1 MSCVVSVQPGD
12 IRQLCAP
19 CIDFCNDPPLCSAP
33 VLGNPLTAAM
43 ASSRDSDNEQVVPDE
58 EEERSDVKAVQ
69 AHYLRSP
76 SPSRYSVISDTDTE
90 SIFMEPIHLS
100 SAVAAK
106 QIINEEL
113 KTKDVKVDSVCPR
126 MLESAQQLMVEDL
139 YNRVKEKID
148 DTSLFNTPCV
158 MDLQRALV
166 KDRLETPRD
175 AVDEVWPNVFI
186 AEKSVAV
193 NKSRLKRLGIT
204 HILNAAHGTG
214 VYTGPGFYNGL
225 NIQYLGIEVDDFPDM
240 DISKHFRPAAE
251 FLDEALL
258 TYRGKILVSSEMGIS
273 RSAVLV
279 AAYLMIYHH
288 MTILEAL
295 MTLRKKRA
303 IYPNDGFLKQLREL
317 NEQLLEEREL
327 ENTGDDDVTPSQSPA
342 VHAGTSS
349 QLSGVGDSESIM
361 GAKAHS
367 IIVEEEDTSSLLGSL
382 MSSSSVGKTSCVSK
396 HSTLISEEEEE
407 QLYEEWRKKQGLPER
422 EPATNHGRRTSPKFL
437 AQEEEQSEE
446 DVEQMIHDW
455 QCKNEKYQMEG
466 PPREE
471 DGDFSMGGRPYPS
484 RECSDVESVSSL
496 EIRTLKQQL
505 EASSCN
511 RMRRS
516 RTGSLSSESTW
527 DMWNQRIL
535 EIEKE
540 AAQRYHSR
548 SKNGGESW
556 SSETGRKERDVD
568 EESVFSD
575 SSSFYN
581 FCQKNKDKLT
591 PLERWKVKRI
601 QFGFHKKDLES
612 SSSSA
617 PSPAEE
623 GSQTGGEVTEG
634 KSLSDINLSAYQAWK
649 MKRQKKVGSES
660 KDEFVELAKSEDSVS
675 AKKKQR
681 RVELLE
687 RSKKI
692 LEESQSMCS
701 WETDSTVSGSIPLS
715 AFWPSA
721 PSASGTEDAVSALS
735 MQTNH
740 SSLSQARSSA
750 GAMQP
755 QTPNIPLPNLPV
767 GPGDTISIASI
778 QNWIANVVSETI
790 AQKQNEIMML
800 SRPSSAMASSVM
812 SGDVNRR
819 VDDDKIS
826 LLSAQSGSSLA
837 TSQLRQPDLHRA
849 ESQSVLSCNTS
860 VSARTEGTSSN
871 MKVTQ
876 TSKPLYS
883 LFADD
888 VDLKKLRRKEKE
900 MQMEMR
906 EKMSDYQIEKVVTDN
921 KRSTLFKKKVTK
933 GEESEKEDDTESASG
948 SHRYSLQ
955 ADLDRTDRAF
965 ALSSQCANAGEL
977 KSEAETDIT
986 KWLSGVKEREP
997 SYHDQSEKVREK
1009 YNRSSKVREMDSE
1022 TSSYRFSRSQR
1033 EELNSCSSYESKG
1046 DSLRTMSR
1054 FSSASAVEDKKMYK
1068 YTRSRVSETTS
1079 AREESPELYVFRRTP
1094 ERSFD
1099 SESPEPSTQS
1109 RVRSHHVE
1117 ECEEEARSDTSEF
1130 GAKRKFT
1137 QSFSKSEEDGKKEAK
1152 VEQNEERFASR
1163 AFSQYRRS
1171 IRKEEEEEMDDDA
1184 IIAAWRSRLEETT
1197 AKLRRRKEE

>member
-1 MSCVVSVQPGD
+1 
-12 IRQLCAP
+12 
-19 CIDFCNDPPLCSAP
+19 
-33 VLGNPLTAAM
+33 
-43 ASSRDSDNEQVVPDE
+43 
-58 EEERSDVKAVQ
+58 
-69 AHYLRSP
+69 
-76 SPSRYSVISDTDTE
+76 RYSMISDTDTE

-106 QIINEEL
+106 QIISEEL
-113 KTKDVKVDSVCPR
+113 KTKEVRVDSVCPR

-204 HILNAAHGTG
+204 HVLNAAHGTG
-214 VYTGPGFYNGL
+214 VYTGPSFYNGL

-258 TYRGKILVSSEMGIS
+258 TYRGRVLVSSEMGIS

-288 MTILEAL
+288 MTVLEAL

-327 ENTGDDDVTPSQSPA
+327 ENSGDEEVTPSQSPVA
-342 VHAGTSS
+342 RAGTSS
-349 QLSGVGDSESIM
+349 RLSGAES
-361 GAKAHS
+361 HS
-367 IIVEEEDTSSLLGSL
+367 ITVEEEDTSSMLGSF
-382 MSSSSVGKTSCVSK
+382 MSSSSVSKTSWVSK
-396 HSTLISEEEEE
+396 RSTLISEEEEE
-407 QLYEEWRKKQGLPER
+407 QLYEEWRKKQGLSAKEPGVNHER
-422 EPATNHGRRTSPKFL
+422 RASPKHL
-437 AQEEEQSEE
+437 GREEEQSDE
-446 DVEQMIHDW
+446 DVEQRIHDW
-455 QCKNEKYQMEG
+455 QRRNEKYQMEG
-466 PPREE
+466 AAREE
-471 DGDFSMGGRPYPS
+471 DGDSSMGGRPYPPG
-484 RECSDVESVSSL
+484 EFSDVESVSSF
-496 EIRTLKQQL
+496 EIRTLKKQL
-505 EASSCN
+505 EASSFS

-516 RTGSLSSESTW
+516 RTDSVSSESTW
-527 DMWNQRIL
+527 DMWNQRLL

-540 AAQRYHSR
+540 AAQRYHS
-548 SKNGGESW
+548 KNKNCGEM
-556 SSETGRKERDVD
+556 GRKERDVD
-568 EESVFSD
+568 EESMLSD

-601 QFGFHKKDLES
+601 QFGFHKKDLEPS
-612 SSSSA
+612 SSAA
-617 PSPAEE
+617 PSPAEDGNQAGEE
-623 GSQTGGEVTEG
+623 GAEG
-634 KSLSDINLSAYQAWK
+634 KNLSDIDLTAYQAWK

-660 KDEFVELAKSEDSVS
+660 SKEEFVEFAKTEDSAS
-675 AKKKQR
+675 AKKRQR

-701 WETDSTVSGSIPLS
+701 WETDSTMSGSIPLS

-721 PSASGTEDAVSALS
+721 PSADGAEDAASALS

-740 SSLSQARSSA
+740 SSLSRTRSST
-750 GAMQP
+750 GATQP
-755 QTPNIPLPNLPV
+755 QMPSVPLPNLPV
-767 GPGDTISIASI
+767 GPGDTISMASI

-790 AQKQNEIMML
+790 AQKQNEILML
-800 SRPSSAMASSVM
+800 SRPSSAMASL
-812 SGDVNRR
+812 SGDLGRR
-819 VDDDKIS
+819 GDDDRVS
-826 LLSAQSGSSLA
+826 LLSAQSGSSVA
-837 TSQLRQPDLHRA
+837 ASQLRQQELRRA

-860 VSARTEGTSSN
+860 VSARTEGTASN
-871 MKVTQ
+871 MKTTQ

-906 EKMSDYQIEKVVTDN
+906 EKMSDYQIEKVIRDN

-933 GEESEKEDDTESASG
+933 GEENERENGTESTTN
-948 SHRYSLQ
+948 SHGRPLQ
-955 ADLDRTDRAF
+955 ADFDRTGTVFD
-965 ALSSQCANAGEL
+965 LSGQPANSGVPE
-977 KSEAETDIT
+977 SEIETDIS
-986 KWLSGVKEREP
+986 KWLNGLKAEREP
-997 SYHDQSEKVREK
+997 PSYYEQTEKAREK
-1009 YNRSSKVREMDSE
+1009 YSRSSKVRQMDSE
-1022 TSSYRFSRSQR
+1022 TSSYRFCRSQR
-1033 EELNSCSSYESKG
+1033 EEVDSCSSYESKG
-1046 DSLRTMSR
+1046 DSLRTTSR
-1054 FSSASAVEDKKMYK
+1054 FSSASAKEDKKMYK
-1068 YTRSRVSETTS
+1068 FTRSRVSETS
-1079 AREESPELYVFRRTP
+1079 SRENSPELHVFSRSP
-1094 ERSFD
+1094 EPPFG
-1099 SESPEPSTQS
+1099 SESPEASTQS

-1117 ECEEEARSDTSEF
+1117 ACEEEARSDVSEF

-1152 VEQNEERFASR
+1152 VEQSEERFASR
-1163 AFSQYRRS
+1163 QRSQYRRS
-1171 IRKEEEEEMDDDA
+1171 TRKEEEEEMDDDA

-1197 AKLRRRKEE
+1197 AKLQRRREE

>member
-1 MSCVVSVQPGD
+1 
-12 IRQLCAP
+12 
-19 CIDFCNDPPLCSAP
+19 
-33 VLGNPLTAAM
+33 M
-43 ASSRDSDNEQVVPDE
+43 ASGGDSDGEQVVPDE
-58 EEERSDVKAVQ
+58 EKDGPDVKSVQ

-76 SPSRYSVISDTDTE
+76 SPSRYSMISDTDTE

-100 SAVAAK
+100 SGVAAK
-106 QIINEEL
+106 QIISEEL
-113 KTKDVKVDSVCPR
+113 KTKHIKVDAVCPK

-214 VYTGPGFYNGL
+214 VYTGPDFYNGL
-225 NIQYLGIEVDDFPDM
+225 NIQYMGIEVDDFPDM
-240 DISKHFRPAAE
+240 DISKHFHPAAE
-251 FLDEALL
+251 FMDEALL

-327 ENTGDDDVTPSQSPA
+327 EHTGDEDVTPSQSP
-342 VHAGTSS
+342 VTHPGTSS
-349 QLSGVGDSESIM
+349 RLSGAKDSESVI
-361 GAKAHS
+361 GPKAHS
-367 IIVEEEDTSSLLGSL
+367 ITVEEEDNISMLSSF
-382 MSSSSVGKTSCVSK
+382 MSSSSVGKTSWVSK
-396 HSTLISEEEEE
+396 RSTLISEEEEE
-407 QLYEEWRKKQGLPER
+407 QLYEEWRKKQGLPAKES
-422 EPATNHGRRTSPKFL
+422 ATENGKRVSPRLL
-437 AQEEEQSEE
+437 AQEGEQYEE
-446 DVEQMIHDW
+446 DVDRRIHDW
-455 QCKNEKYQMEG
+455 QCRNEKYQMEG

-471 DGDFSMGGRPYPS
+471 DGNSYMGGRPYQS
-484 RECSDVESVSSL
+484 GEFSDDESVSSF
-496 EIRTLKQQL
+496 EIRTLKRQL
-505 EASSCN
+505 EASSFS

-516 RTGSLSSESTW
+516 RSDSMSSESTW
-527 DMWNQRIL
+527 DMWNQRL
-535 EIEKE
+535 MEIEKE
-540 AAQRYHSR
+540 AVQRYR
-548 SKNGGESW
+548 SKNKNGGERQSP
-556 SSETGRKERDVD
+556 ETGRKERDVD
-568 EESVFSD
+568 EESVLSEC
-575 SSSFYN
+575 SSFYN

-591 PLERWKVKRI
+591 PLERWKIKRI

-617 PSPAEE
+617 PSPAED
-623 GSQTGGEVTEG
+623 GSQTGEEGTEG
-634 KSLSDINLSAYQAWK
+634 KNLSDVNLSAYQAWK
-649 MKRQKKVGSES
+649 MKRQKKVGCES
-660 KDEFVELAKSEDSVS
+660 KEEFVEFAKSEDSAS

-701 WETDSTVSGSIPLS
+701 WETDSTMSGSIPLS
-715 AFWPSA
+715 AFWASA
-721 PSASGTEDAVSALS
+721 PSANGAEDAASTLS
-735 MQTNH
+735 MKTNH
-740 SSLSQARSSA
+740 SSLSQARSST
-750 GAMQP
+750 GATQ
-755 QTPNIPLPNLPV
+755 PNIPLPNLPV
-767 GPGDTISIASI
+767 GPGDTISMASI
-778 QNWIANVVSETI
+778 QNWIANVVNETI

-812 SGDVNRR
+812 SGDLGRR

-826 LLSAQSGSSLA
+826 LLSSQCGSSFSASHLG
-837 TSQLRQPDLHRA
+837 QQDMHRA

-860 VSARTEGTSSN
+860 VSGRAEGTSSN
-871 MKVTQ
+871 MKTMQ

-888 VDLKKLRRKEKE
+888 VDLKKLSRKEKE

-906 EKMSDYQIEKVVTDN
+906 EKMSDYQIEKVISDN

-933 GEESEKEDDTESASG
+933 GEQSEVEDDVERITNNYR
-948 SHRYSLQ
+948 HPLQ
-955 ADLDRTDRAF
+955 ADLDRNDTIF
-965 ALSSQCANAGEL
+965 TLSSLSANTGAL
-977 KSEAETDIT
+977 KSEVETDVT
-986 KWLSGVKEREP
+986 KWLSSLKTEKQS
-997 SYHDQSEKVREK
+997 SYHDQSENFREK
-1009 YNRSSKVREMDSE
+1009 YSRSSKVREMDSE

-1033 EELNSCSSYESKG
+1033 EELDSSSYESKG

-1054 FSSASAVEDKKMYK
+1054 FSSASAKEDKKMYK
-1068 YTRSRVSETTS
+1068 FTRSRVSETAS
-1079 AREESPELYVFRRTP
+1079 SGEKSPELHVFSQTP
-1094 ERSFD
+1094 EPSFD
-1099 SESPEPSTQS
+1099 SESPESSTQS

-1117 ECEEEARSDTSEF
+1117 ACEEEAMSDMSEF

-1137 QSFSKSEEDGKKEAK
+1137 QSFSKSEENGKKEAK
-1152 VEQNEERFASR
+1152 VEQSEERFASR
-1163 AFSQYRRS
+1163 QFSQYKRS
-1171 IRKEEEEEMDDDA
+1171 VRKEEEEELDDDA

>member
-1 MSCVVSVQPGD
+1 
-12 IRQLCAP
+12 
-19 CIDFCNDPPLCSAP
+19 
-33 VLGNPLTAAM
+33 M
-43 ASSRDSDNEQVVPDE
+43 ASGRDPDSKQAVPDE
-58 EEERSDVKAVQ
+58 EDGGPDVKAVQ

-76 SPSRYSVISDTDTE
+76 SPSRYSVVSDTDTE

-106 QIINEEL
+106 QIISEEL
-113 KTKDVKVDSVCPR
+113 KTKDVKVDSVCSSI
-126 MLESAQQLMVEDL
+126 LESARQLMVEDL

-204 HILNAAHGTG
+204 HVLNAAHGTG
-214 VYTGPGFYNGL
+214 VYTGPDFYNGL
-225 NIQYLGIEVDDFPDM
+225 NIQYLGIEVDDFPDS

-303 IYPNDGFLKQLREL
+303 IYPNDGFLKQLRDL
-317 NEQLLEEREL
+317 NEQLLEERES
-327 ENTGDDDVTPSQSPA
+327 EHTGDDEVTPSQSPV

-361 GAKAHS
+361 GARAHS
-367 IIVEEEDTSSLLGSL
+367 IIVEEEDTRSLLGSL
-382 MSSSSVGKTSCVSK
+382 MSSSSIGKTSWVSK

-407 QLYEEWRKKQGLPER
+407 QLYEEWRKKQGLPSKEQGV
-422 EPATNHGRRTSPKFL
+422 NHGRRTPPNL
-437 AQEEEQSEE
+437 LDQEGEQSEE
-446 DVEQMIHDW
+446 DMEQRIRDW
-455 QCKNEKYQMEG
+455 QCRNEKFQRDG
-466 PPREE
+466 PSREE
-471 DGDFSMGGRPYPS
+471 DDDSSMGGRPYPS
-484 RECSDVESVSSL
+484 GEFSDVESVSSF

-505 EASSCN
+505 EASSFS

-516 RTGSLSSESTW
+516 RTGSMSSESTW
-527 DMWNQRIL
+527 DMWNQRLL

-540 AAQRYHSR
+540 AAQRYHS
-548 SKNGGESW
+548 KNKNCGERQSP
-556 SSETGRKERDVD
+556 ETGRKERDVD

-591 PLERWKVKRI
+591 PLERWKIKRI
-601 QFGFHKKDLES
+601 QFGFHKKDLGR

-617 PSPAEE
+617 PSPAED
-623 GSQTGGEVTEG
+623 GSQEDGEEAEG
-634 KSLSDINLSAYQAWK
+634 KSLSDINLTAYQAWK

-660 KDEFVELAKSEDSVS
+660 KEEFVEFAKSEDSAS

-681 RVELLE
+681 RAELLE

-701 WETDSTVSGSIPLS
+701 WETGSTMSGSIPLS

-721 PSASGTEDAVSALS
+721 PSASGAEDVASALS

-740 SSLSQARSSA
+740 SSLSQTRSSM

-755 QTPNIPLPNLPV
+755 QMPSIPLPNLPV
-767 GPGDTISIASI
+767 GPGDTISMASI

-812 SGDVNRR
+812 SGDLGRH
-819 VDDDKIS
+819 VDDDKVS
-826 LLSAQSGSSLA
+826 FLSGQSGSSLA
-837 TSQLRQPDLHRA
+837 TSQLRQQDVHRA

-871 MKVTQ
+871 MKTTQ

-906 EKMSDYQIEKVVTDN
+906 EKMSDYQIEKVISDN
-921 KRSTLFKKKVTK
+921 KRSTLFKKKMTK
-933 GEESEKEDDTESASG
+933 GEENQVEDDRESTTNG
-948 SHRYSLQ
+948 HRHHLQ
-955 ADLDRTDRAF
+955 ADLDTTDTVF
-965 ALSSQCANAGEL
+965 DLSSQPANTGAL
-977 KSEAETDIT
+977 KTETDIT
-986 KWLSGVKEREP
+986 KWLSGLKAEREP
-997 SYHDQSEKVREK
+997 PSYDQSTREK
-1009 YNRSSKVREMDSE
+1009 YSRSSKVREMDSE

-1033 EELNSCSSYESKG
+1033 EELDSCSSYESKG

-1054 FSSASAVEDKKMYK
+1054 FSSASAKEDKKMYEF
-1068 YTRSRVSETTS
+1068 TRSRVSETTS
-1079 AREESPELYVFRRTP
+1079 SRERSPELHVFRRTP
-1094 ERSFD
+1094 EPSFD

-1109 RVRSHHVE
+1109 RVRSRHVE
-1117 ECEEEARSDTSEF
+1117 ACEEEARSDMSEF

-1152 VEQNEERFASR
+1152 VEQSEERFASR
-1163 AFSQYRRS
+1163 QFSQYRRS
-1171 IRKEEEEEMDDDA
+1171 MRKEEEEEMDDDA

-1197 AKLRRRKEE
+1197 AKLRKRREE

>member
-1 MSCVVSVQPGD
+1 
-12 IRQLCAP
+12 
-19 CIDFCNDPPLCSAP
+19 
-33 VLGNPLTAAM
+33 M
-43 ASSRDSDNEQVVPDE
+43 ASSRDSDGEQVVPDE
-58 EEERSDVKAVQ
+58 EDEGLDVKSVQ

-76 SPSRYSVISDTDTE
+76 SPSRYSLISDTDTE

-113 KTKDVKVDSVCPR
+113 KTKDVKVDSVHPR
-126 MLESAQQLMVEDL
+126 MFESAQQLMVEDL

-158 MDLQRALV
+158 MDLQRALM

-193 NKSRLKRLGIT
+193 NKSRLKRMGIT
-204 HILNAAHGTG
+204 HVLNAAHGTG
-214 VYTGPGFYNGL
+214 VYTGPDFYNGL
-225 NIQYLGIEVDDFPDM
+225 DIQYLGIEVDDFPDM

-327 ENTGDDDVTPSQSPA
+327 EHSGDEEVTPSQSP
-342 VHAGTSS
+342 VVRAGTCS
-349 QLSGVGDSESIM
+349 QQSGAEDSESIV

-367 IIVEEEDTSSLLGSL
+367 IIVEEETSSLLGSL
-382 MSSSSVGKTSCVSK
+382 MSSSSVEKTSYVSK

-407 QLYEEWRKKQGLPER
+407 QLYEEWRKKQGLSAKESGV
-422 EPATNHGRRTSPKFL
+422 NHGRRASPKL
-437 AQEEEQSEE
+437 LDEEGELSEE
-446 DVEQMIHDW
+446 DVEQRIHDW
-455 QCKNEKYQMEG
+455 QCRNERYQMEG
-466 PPREE
+466 TSRVE
-471 DGDFSMGGRPYPS
+471 DGDFSMGGRPYTS
-484 RECSDVESVSSL
+484 GEFSDVESVSSF

-505 EASSCN
+505 EANSFS

-516 RTGSLSSESTW
+516 RTGSTSSESTW
-527 DMWNQRIL
+527 DMWNQRLL

-540 AAQRYHSR
+540 AAQRYHY
-548 SKNGGESW
+548 KNKSCRERQSP
-556 SSETGRKERDVD
+556 ETGRKERDVD

-575 SSSFYN
+575 SSSLYN

-591 PLERWKVKRI
+591 PLERWKIKRI
-601 QFGFHKKDLES
+601 QFGFHKKDLDPS
-612 SSSSA
+612 S
-617 PSPAEE
+617 SPAED
-623 GSQTGGEVTEG
+623 GSQADGDGAEG
-634 KSLSDINLSAYQAWK
+634 KSLSDVNLSAYQAWK
-649 MKRQKKVGSES
+649 MKRQKKLGSEN
-660 KDEFVELAKSEDSVS
+660 KEEFVEFAKSEDSAS

-681 RVELLE
+681 RIELLE

-701 WETDSTVSGSIPLS
+701 WETDSMMSGSIPLS
-715 AFWPSA
+715 AFCPSA
-721 PSASGTEDAVSALS
+721 PSASGAEDAASTLS

-740 SSLSQARSSA
+740 SSVSQTRSTT
-750 GAMQP
+750 GAVQP
-755 QTPNIPLPNLPV
+755 QMPSIPPPNLPV
-767 GPGDTISIASI
+767 GPGDTISMASI
-778 QNWIANVVSETI
+778 QNWIASVVNETI

-812 SGDVNRR
+812 SGDVGRHL
-819 VDDDKIS
+819 DDDKVS
-826 LLSAQSGSSLA
+826 LLSAQSCSSLS
-837 TSQLRQPDLHRA
+837 TSQLRQQHLRRA

-860 VSARTEGTSSN
+860 ASTRTEGSSSN
-871 MKVTQ
+871 MKTTQ

-888 VDLKKLRRKEKE
+888 VDLKKIRRKEKE
-900 MQMEMR
+900 MQMEMQ
-906 EKMSDYQIEKVVTDN
+906 EKMSDYQMEKVISDN
-921 KRSTLFKKKVTK
+921 KRSTLFKKRMTK
-933 GEESEKEDDTESASG
+933 GEEKEVEDDRESNNY
-948 SHRYSLQ
+948 RRLLQ
-955 ADLDRTDRAF
+955 TDLDTADTVFDR
-965 ALSSQCANAGEL
+965 SGHPANMSAP
-977 KSEAETDIT
+977 KSETQTDIT
-986 KWLSGVKEREP
+986 KWLNGLKAEREP
-997 SYHDQSEKVREK
+997 PSYYDPSERVREK
-1009 YNRSSKVREMDSE
+1009 YSRSSKVREMDSE

-1033 EELNSCSSYESKG
+1033 EELDSCSSFESKG

-1054 FSSASAVEDKKMYK
+1054 FSSASAKEDKKMYK
-1068 YTRSRVSETTS
+1068 FTRSRVSETTS
-1079 AREESPELYVFRRTP
+1079 SRDKSPELHVFSRTP
-1094 ERSFD
+1094 EPSFD
-1099 SESPEPSTQS
+1099 SESPESSSQG

-1117 ECEEEARSDTSEF
+1117 ACEEEARSDMSEF

-1152 VEQNEERFASR
+1152 VEQSEERFASR
-1163 AFSQYRRS
+1163 QFSQYRRS
-1171 IRKEEEEEMDDDA
+1171 TRKEEEEEMDDDA

-1197 AKLRRRKEE
+1197 AKLRQRREE

>member
-1 MSCVVSVQPGD
+1 
-12 IRQLCAP
+12 
-19 CIDFCNDPPLCSAP
+19 
-33 VLGNPLTAAM
+33 M
-43 ASSRDSDNEQVVPDE
+43 ASSRDSDSEQAVRGEEDE
-58 EEERSDVKAVQ
+58 GPAVKAVQ

-113 KTKDVKVDSVCPR
+113 KTKDDARVDSVCPR

-204 HILNAAHGTG
+204 HVLNAAHGTG

-258 TYRGKILVSSEMGIS
+258 TYRGKILVSSEMGVS

-327 ENTGDDDVTPSQSPA
+327 EHTGDEEVTPSQSP
-342 VHAGTSS
+342 VVRAGTSS
-349 QLSGVGDSESIM
+349 RLSGVGDSESIV

-367 IIVEEEDTSSLLGSL
+367 ITVEEEDTSSLLGSL
-382 MSSSSVGKTSCVSK
+382 MSSSVGKTSWVSK

-407 QLYEEWRKKQGLPER
+407 QLYEEWRKKQGLPAK
-422 EPATNHGRRTSPKFL
+422 EPGVNHGRRASPKL
-437 AQEEEQSEE
+437 LDQEGERSEK
-446 DVEQMIHDW
+446 DVEQRVHDW
-455 QCKNEKYQMEG
+455 QCRNEKYQMEG

-471 DGDFSMGGRPYPS
+471 DGDSNMGGRPYAS
-484 RECSDVESVSSL
+484 GDFNDVESVSSF
-496 EIRTLKQQL
+496 EIRTIKQQL
-505 EASSCN
+505 EASSFS

-516 RTGSLSSESTW
+516 RTGSMSSESTW
-527 DMWNQRIL
+527 DMWNQRLL

-540 AAQRYHSR
+540 AARRYR
-548 SKNGGESW
+548 SKNKNSGERQSP
-556 SSETGRKERDVD
+556 ETEREERDVD

-591 PLERWKVKRI
+591 PLERWKIKRI

-612 SSSSA
+612 SSSA
-617 PSPAEE
+617 PSLAED
-623 GSQTGGEVTEG
+623 GSQADGEGTEG

-660 KDEFVELAKSEDSVS
+660 KEEFVEFAKSEDSAS

-701 WETDSTVSGSIPLS
+701 WETDSMMSGSIPLS
-715 AFWPSA
+715 AFWPPA
-721 PSASGTEDAVSALS
+721 PSASGAEDAASAMS
-735 MQTNH
+735 TQTNH
-740 SSLSQARSSA
+740 SSLSQPRSST

-755 QTPNIPLPNLPV
+755 QMPSIPLPNLPV
-767 GPGDTISIASI
+767 GPGDTISMASI

-800 SRPSSAMASSVM
+800 SRPSSVMASSVM
-812 SGDVNRR
+812 SGDLGRR
-819 VDDDKIS
+819 VEDDKVS

-837 TSQLRQPDLHRA
+837 TSQLHQQDMHRA

-860 VSARTEGTSSN
+860 VSARTEGANSN
-871 MKVTQ
+871 MRTTQ

-888 VDLKKLRRKEKE
+888 VDLQKIRRKEKE
-900 MQMEMR
+900 MQMELR
-906 EKMSDYQIEKVVTDN
+906 EKMTDYQVEKVIRDN
-921 KRSTLFKKKVTK
+921 KRSTLFKKKTTK
-933 GEESEKEDDTESASG
+933 GEENEIEDDGESTTN
-948 SHRYSLQ
+948 SHRRPLQ
-955 ADLDRTDRAF
+955 GDLDRTDTVF
-965 ALSSQCANAGEL
+965 DLSSQPANTGAP
-977 KSEAETDIT
+977 KSETETDIT
-986 KWLSGVKEREP
+986 KWLSGLKAEREP
-997 SYHDQSEKVREK
+997 PSYYDQSERAREK
-1009 YNRSSKVREMDSE
+1009 YSRSSKVREMDSE

-1033 EELNSCSSYESKG
+1033 EELDSCSSYESKG

-1054 FSSASAVEDKKMYK
+1054 FSSASAKEDKTMYK
-1068 YTRSRVSETTS
+1068 FTRSRVSETTS
-1079 AREESPELYVFRRTP
+1079 SREKSPELHVFSQTP
-1094 ERSFD
+1094 EPPFD

-1117 ECEEEARSDTSEF
+1117 ACEEEARSDTSEF

-1152 VEQNEERFASR
+1152 VEQSEERFASR
-1163 AFSQYRRS
+1163 QSSQYRRS
-1171 IRKEEEEEMDDDA
+1171 TRKEEEEEMDDDA

-1197 AKLRRRKEE
+1197 AKLRRRREE

>member
-1 MSCVVSVQPGD
+1 
-12 IRQLCAP
+12 
-19 CIDFCNDPPLCSAP
+19 
-33 VLGNPLTAAM
+33 M
-43 ASSRDSDNEQVVPDE
+43 ASGRDSDSEPAVPE
-58 EEERSDVKAVQ
+58 EEEEEEEGPDVKAVQ

-76 SPSRYSVISDTDTE
+76 SPSRYSMISETDTE

-106 QIINEEL
+106 QIISEEL
-113 KTKDVKVDSVCPR
+113 KTKEIRVDSVCPR

-204 HILNAAHGTG
+204 HVLNAAHGTG
-214 VYTGPGFYNGL
+214 VYTGPSFYNGL

-258 TYRGKILVSSEMGIS
+258 TYRGRVLVSSEMGIS

-327 ENTGDDDVTPSQSPA
+327 EHSGDEEVTPSQSPVA
-342 VHAGTSS
+342 RAGTSS
-349 QLSGVGDSESIM
+349 RLSGAGDAESVVG
-361 GAKAHS
+361 ARAHS
-367 IIVEEEDTSSLLGSL
+367 ITVEEEDTSSMLGSF
-382 MSSSSVGKTSCVSK
+382 MSSSSVSKTSWVSK
-396 HSTLISEEEEE
+396 RSTLISEEEEE
-407 QLYEEWRKKQGLPER
+407 QLYEEWRKKQGLSAKEAVVNHER
-422 EPATNHGRRTSPKFL
+422 RASPKHL
-437 AQEEEQSEE
+437 DREEEQSDE
-446 DVEQMIHDW
+446 DVEQRIHDW
-455 QCKNEKYQMEG
+455 QRRNEKYQMEG
-466 PPREE
+466 AAREE
-471 DGDFSMGGRPYPS
+471 DGDSSMGGRPYPPG
-484 RECSDVESVSSL
+484 EFSDVESVSSF
-496 EIRTLKQQL
+496 EIRTLKKQL
-505 EASSCN
+505 EASSFS

-516 RTGSLSSESTW
+516 RTGSMSSESTW
-527 DMWNQRIL
+527 DMWNQRLL

-540 AAQRYHSR
+540 AAQRYHS
-548 SKNGGESW
+548 KNKNCGEM
-556 SSETGRKERDVD
+556 GRKERDVD
-568 EESVFSD
+568 EESVLSD

-601 QFGFHKKDLES
+601 QFGFHKKDLEPS
-612 SSSSA
+612 SSAA
-617 PSPAEE
+617 PSPAEDGNQAGEE
-623 GSQTGGEVTEG
+623 GAEG
-634 KSLSDINLSAYQAWK
+634 KSLSDIDLTAYQAWK

-660 KDEFVELAKSEDSVS
+660 SKEEFVEFAKTEDSAS
-675 AKKKQR
+675 AKKRQR

-721 PSASGTEDAVSALS
+721 PSADGADDAASALS

-740 SSLSQARSSA
+740 SSLSRTRSST
-750 GAMQP
+750 GAVQP
-755 QTPNIPLPNLPV
+755 QVPSVPLPNLPV
-767 GPGDTISIASI
+767 GPGDTISMASI

-800 SRPSSAMASSVM
+800 SRPSSAMASL
-812 SGDVNRR
+812 SGDLGRR
-819 VDDDKIS
+819 GDDDDKVS
-826 LLSAQSGSSLA
+826 LLSAQSGSSVA
-837 TSQLRQPDLHRA
+837 ASQLRQRELRRA

-860 VSARTEGTSSN
+860 VSARTQGTASN
-871 MKVTQ
+871 MKTTQ

-906 EKMSDYQIEKVVTDN
+906 EKMSDYQIEKVIRDN

-933 GEESEKEDDTESASG
+933 GEENEREDGIESTIN
-948 SHRYSLQ
+948 SHGRPLQ
-955 ADLDRTDRAF
+955 ADFDRTGTVFD
-965 ALSSQCANAGEL
+965 LSSQPANSGAPE
-977 KSEAETDIT
+977 SEIETDIS
-986 KWLSGVKEREP
+986 KWLNGLKAEREP
-997 SYHDQSEKVREK
+997 PSYYEQTERAREK
-1009 YNRSSKVREMDSE
+1009 YSRSSKVRQMDSE
-1022 TSSYRFSRSQR
+1022 TSSYRFCRSQR
-1033 EELNSCSSYESKG
+1033 EEVDSCSSYESKG
-1046 DSLRTMSR
+1046 DSLRTTSR
-1054 FSSASAVEDKKMYK
+1054 FSSASAKEDKKMYK
-1068 YTRSRVSETTS
+1068 FTRSRVSETS
-1079 AREESPELYVFRRTP
+1079 SRENSPELHVFSRSP
-1094 ERSFD
+1094 EPPFD

-1117 ECEEEARSDTSEF
+1117 ACEEEARSDVSEF

-1152 VEQNEERFASR
+1152 VEQSEERFASR
-1163 AFSQYRRS
+1163 QRSQYRRS
-1171 IRKEEEEEMDDDA
+1171 TRKEEEEEMDDDA

-1197 AKLRRRKEE
+1197 AKLQRRREE

>member
-1 MSCVVSVQPGD
+1 
-12 IRQLCAP
+12 
-19 CIDFCNDPPLCSAP
+19 
-33 VLGNPLTAAM
+33 M
-43 ASSRDSDNEQVVPDE
+43 ASSRDSESEQAALE
-58 EEERSDVKAVQ
+58 EEGEGPAVKAVQ

-106 QIINEEL
+106 QIISEEL
-113 KTKDVKVDSVCPR
+113 KTKETKVESVCPR
-126 MLESAQQLMVEDL
+126 MLESARQLMVEDL

-204 HILNAAHGTG
+204 HVLNAAHGTG
-214 VYTGPGFYNGL
+214 VYTGAGFYNGL

-258 TYRGKILVSSEMGIS
+258 TYRGKVLVSSEMGIS

-327 ENTGDDDVTPSQSPA
+327 EHTADGEVTPSQSPV
-342 VHAGTSS
+342 VHAGPSS
-349 QLSGVGDSESIM
+349 QPFGADDSESII

-367 IIVEEEDTSSLLGSL
+367 IVVEEEDASSLLGSFI
-382 MSSSSVGKTSCVSK
+382 SSSSVERTSWVSK

-407 QLYEEWRKKQGLPER
+407 QLYEEWRKKQGLPAKE
-422 EPATNHGRRTSPKFL
+422 TGVNHRRTSPRL
-437 AQEEEQSEE
+437 LDQEGEQSEE
-446 DVEQMIHDW
+446 DVEQRIHDW
-455 QCKNEKYQMEG
+455 QCRNEKYQMEG
-466 PPREE
+466 PPRE
-471 DGDFSMGGRPYPS
+471 DDSDSSMGGRPYLS
-484 RECSDVESVSSL
+484 GEFSDVESVSSF
-496 EIRTLKQQL
+496 EIRTLKKQL
-505 EASSCN
+505 EASSFS

-516 RTGSLSSESTW
+516 RAGSTSSESTW
-527 DMWNQRIL
+527 DMWNQRLL

-540 AAQRYHSR
+540 ASQRYHS
-548 SKNGGESW
+548 KNKNCGEKQSP
-556 SSETGRKERDVD
+556 ETGRKDED

-575 SSSFYN
+575 TSSFYN

-601 QFGFHKKDLES
+601 QFGFHKKDLEA

-623 GSQTGGEVTEG
+623 GIQAGGEGTEG
-634 KSLSDINLSAYQAWK
+634 KSLSDVNLSAYQAWK

-660 KDEFVELAKSEDSVS
+660 KEEFTEFAKTEDSAS

-701 WETDSTVSGSIPLS
+701 WETDSAMSGSIPLS

-721 PSASGTEDAVSALS
+721 PSASGAEDAASTLS

-740 SSLSQARSSA
+740 SSLSQTRSS
-750 GAMQP
+750 MQP
-755 QTPNIPLPNLPV
+755 QMPSIPLPNLPA

-778 QNWIANVVSETI
+778 QNWIASVVSETI

-812 SGDVNRR
+812 SGDPGRR
-819 VDDDKIS
+819 ADDDKVS

-837 TSQLRQPDLHRA
+837 SSQLRQQDLHRV

-860 VSARTEGTSSN
+860 VSTRTERTSSN
-871 MKVTQ
+871 AKITQ
-876 TSKPLYS
+876 TSKPLHS
-883 LFADD
+883 LFADE

-906 EKMSDYQIEKVVTDN
+906 EKMADYQVEKVISDN
-921 KRSTLFKKKVTK
+921 KRSTLFKKKMTK
-933 GEESEKEDDTESASG
+933 GEENEMEDDGESTTN
-948 SHRYSLQ
+948 SHRCPLQ
-955 ADLDRTDRAF
+955 ADLDKTDATF
-965 ALSSQCANAGEL
+965 DLPTQPANTGAL
-977 KSEAETDIT
+977 KSDIETDIT
-986 KWLSGVKEREP
+986 KWLSGLKAEREP
-997 SYHDQSEKVREK
+997 LSYYEQSEQAREK
-1009 YNRSSKVREMDSE
+1009 YSRSSKVREMDSE
-1022 TSSYRFSRSQR
+1022 TSSYRFSRTQR
-1033 EELNSCSSYESKG
+1033 EELDRCSAYESKG
-1046 DSLRTMSR
+1046 DSLRTTSR
-1054 FSSASAVEDKKMYK
+1054 FSSASAKEDKKMYRF
-1068 YTRSRVSETTS
+1068 TRSRVSETTS
-1079 AREESPELYVFRRTP
+1079 SREKSPERNVFSQTP
-1094 ERSFD
+1094 EPSF
-1099 SESPEPSTQS
+1099 ESHEPSTQS

-1117 ECEEEARSDTSEF
+1117 AREEEARSDMSEF

-1137 QSFSKSEEDGKKEAK
+1137 QSFSKFEEDGKKEAK
-1152 VEQNEERFASR
+1152 VEQSEERFASR
-1163 AFSQYRRS
+1163 QLYQYRRS
-1171 IRKEEEEEMDDDA
+1171 MRKEEEEEKDDDDDDDDDDDA

-1197 AKLRRRKEE
+1197 EKLRRRREE

>member
-1 MSCVVSVQPGD
+1 
-12 IRQLCAP
+12 
-19 CIDFCNDPPLCSAP
+19 
-33 VLGNPLTAAM
+33 M
-43 ASSRDSDNEQVVPDE
+43 ASGRDPDSEQVVPDE
-58 EEERSDVKAVQ
+58 EDEGPDVKAVQ

-113 KTKDVKVDSVCPR
+113 KTKDTKVDSVCPR
-126 MLESAQQLMVEDL
+126 MFESARQLMVEDL

-175 AVDEVWPNVFI
+175 AVDEVWPNIFI

-204 HILNAAHGTG
+204 HVLNAAHGTG
-214 VYTGPGFYNGL
+214 VYTGPSFYNGL

-288 MTILEAL
+288 MTVLEAL

-327 ENTGDDDVTPSQSPA
+327 EHNGDEEVTPSQSPV

-349 QLSGVGDSESIM
+349 QLSGVWDSESIM

-367 IIVEEEDTSSLLGSL
+367 ITVEEEETSSLLGSL
-382 MSSSSVGKTSCVSK
+382 MSSVEKTSWVSK

-407 QLYEEWRKKQGLPER
+407 HLYKEWRKKQGLPAE
-422 EPATNHGRRTSPKFL
+422 EPGVNNGRRTSPKL
-437 AQEEEQSEE
+437 LGQEGEQSEE
-446 DVEQMIHDW
+446 DMEQRIHDW
-455 QCKNEKYQMEG
+455 QRRNEKYQTEG
-466 PPREE
+466 LPREE
-471 DGDFSMGGRPYPS
+471 DGDPSMGGRPYPS
-484 RECSDVESVSSL
+484 GEFSDVESVSSF

-505 EASSCN
+505 EASSFS

-516 RTGSLSSESTW
+516 RTGSMSSESTW
-527 DMWNQRIL
+527 DMWNQRLL

-540 AAQRYHSR
+540 AAQRYHS
-548 SKNGGESW
+548 KNKNCGERQSP
-556 SSETGRKERDVD
+556 ETGRKERDVD

-581 FCQKNKDKLT
+581 FCQKNKNKLT

-601 QFGFHKKDLES
+601 QFGFHKKDLEP

-617 PSPAEE
+617 PSPAED
-623 GSQTGGEVTEG
+623 GSQAGEEGTEG
-634 KSLSDINLSAYQAWK
+634 TSLSDINLTAYQAWK

-660 KDEFVELAKSEDSVS
+660 KEEFVEFAKTEDSAS

-701 WETDSTVSGSIPLS
+701 WETDSIMSGSIPLS

-721 PSASGTEDAVSALS
+721 PSASGAEDAASAMS
-735 MQTNH
+735 VQTNH
-740 SSLSQARSSA
+740 SSLSQTRSST

-755 QTPNIPLPNLPV
+755 QTPSVPLPNLPV
-767 GPGDTISIASI
+767 GPGDTISMASI

-800 SRPSSAMASSVM
+800 SRPPSAMASSVM
-812 SGDVNRR
+812 SGDLGRR
-819 VDDDKIS
+819 VDDDKVS
-826 LLSAQSGSSLA
+826 LLSSQSDSSLA
-837 TSQLRQPDLHRA
+837 TSQLRQQDMHRA

-871 MKVTQ
+871 MKTTQ

-888 VDLKKLRRKEKE
+888 IDLKKLRRKEKE

-906 EKMSDYQIEKVVTDN
+906 EKMSDYQVEKVIRDN
-921 KRSTLFKKKVTK
+921 KRSTLFKKKMTK
-933 GEESEKEDDTESASG
+933 GKEDEDDRESTTNG
-948 SHRYSLQ
+948 HRRPLQ
-955 ADLDRTDRAF
+955 ADLDRTDAVF
-965 ALSSQCANAGEL
+965 DLSSQPANTGVP
-977 KSEAETDIT
+977 KSETETDIT
-986 KWLSGVKEREP
+986 NWLSGLNAEREP
-997 SYHDQSEKVREK
+997 PSYYNQSEKVREK
-1009 YNRSSKVREMDSE
+1009 YSKSSKVREMDSE

-1033 EELNSCSSYESKG
+1033 EELDSCSSYESKG

-1054 FSSASAVEDKKMYK
+1054 FSSASAKEDKKMYK
-1068 YTRSRVSETTS
+1068 FTRSRVSETTS
-1079 AREESPELYVFRRTP
+1079 SREKSPELHAFSGTP
-1094 ERSFD
+1094 EPAFD
-1099 SESPEPSTQS
+1099 YESPEPSTQG
-1109 RVRSHHVE
+1109 RVRSHHME
-1117 ECEEEARSDTSEF
+1117 ACEEEAKSDTSEF

-1152 VEQNEERFASR
+1152 VEQSEERFASR
-1163 AFSQYRRS
+1163 QFSQYRRS
-1171 IRKEEEEEMDDDA
+1171 TRKEEEEEMDDDA

-1197 AKLRRRKEE
+1197 AKLRRRREE

>member
-1 MSCVVSVQPGD
+1 
-12 IRQLCAP
+12 
-19 CIDFCNDPPLCSAP
+19 
-33 VLGNPLTAAM
+33 
-43 ASSRDSDNEQVVPDE
+43 
-58 EEERSDVKAVQ
+58 
-69 AHYLRSP
+69 
-76 SPSRYSVISDTDTE
+76 
-90 SIFMEPIHLS
+90 
-100 SAVAAK
+100 
-106 QIINEEL
+106 
-113 KTKDVKVDSVCPR
+113 
-126 MLESAQQLMVEDL
+126 
-139 YNRVKEKID
+139 
-148 DTSLFNTPCV
+148 
-158 MDLQRALV
+158 
-166 KDRLETPRD
+166 
-175 AVDEVWPNVFI
+175 
-186 AEKSVAV
+186 
-193 NKSRLKRLGIT
+193 
-204 HILNAAHGTG
+204 
-214 VYTGPGFYNGL
+214 
-225 NIQYLGIEVDDFPDM
+225 
-240 DISKHFRPAAE
+240 
-251 FLDEALL
+251 
-258 TYRGKILVSSEMGIS
+258 GKILVSSEMGIS

-317 NEQLLEEREL
+317 NEQLLEERDL
-327 ENTGDDDVTPSQSPA
+327 EHPGDEEVTPSQSPV

-349 QLSGVGDSESIM
+349 RLSGVGDSESVM

-367 IIVEEEDTSSLLGSL
+367 ITVEEEDTSSLLGSL
-382 MSSSSVGKTSCVSK
+382 MSSSSAGKTSWVSK

-407 QLYEEWRKKQGLPER
+407 QLYENWRKKQGLPAK
-422 EPATNHGRRTSPKFL
+422 EPGVNHGRRTSPKL
-437 AQEEEQSEE
+437 LDQAGEQSEE
-446 DVEQMIHDW
+446 NVEERIHDW
-455 QCKNEKYQMEG
+455 QCRNEKYQMEG

-471 DGDFSMGGRPYPS
+471 DGDSSMGGRPYPS
-484 RECSDVESVSSL
+484 GEFSDVESVSSF

-505 EASSCN
+505 EASSFS

-516 RTGSLSSESTW
+516 RTGSMSSESTW
-527 DMWNQRIL
+527 DMWNQRLL

-540 AAQRYHSR
+540 AAQRYR
-548 SKNGGESW
+548 SKHNVGGERQSP
-556 SSETGRKERDVD
+556 ETGRKERDVD

-617 PSPAEE
+617 PSPAEN
-623 GSQTGGEVTEG
+623 GSQAGGEGTEG
-634 KSLSDINLSAYQAWK
+634 KSLSDINLTAYQAWK
-649 MKRQKKVGSES
+649 MKRQKKVGNES
-660 KDEFVELAKSEDSVS
+660 KEEFVEFAKSDDSAS

-701 WETDSTVSGSIPLS
+701 WETDSMMSGSIPLS

-721 PSASGTEDAVSALS
+721 SSAGCAEDAASAMS

-740 SSLSQARSSA
+740 SSLSQTRSST
-750 GAMQP
+750 GALQP
-755 QTPNIPLPNLPV
+755 QMPSTPLPNLPV
-767 GPGDTISIASI
+767 GPGDTISMASI
-778 QNWIANVVSETI
+778 QNWIANVVNETI

-800 SRPSSAMASSVM
+800 SRPSSAMASSIM
-812 SGDVNRR
+812 PGDLGRR
-819 VDDDKIS
+819 VEDDKVS

-837 TSQLRQPDLHRA
+837 TSQLRQQDMHRA

-860 VSARTEGTSSN
+860 ASARTSSN
-871 MKVTQ
+871 TKITQ

-888 VDLKKLRRKEKE
+888 VDLKKIRRKEME

-906 EKMSDYQIEKVVTDN
+906 EKMSDYQIEKVITDN
-921 KRSTLFKKKVTK
+921 KRSTLFKKKMTK
-933 GEESEKEDDTESASG
+933 GEENETEDDRES
-948 SHRYSLQ
+948 
-955 ADLDRTDRAF
+955 TDAVF
-965 ALSSQCANAGEL
+965 DLSSQRANTGAP
-977 KSEAETDIT
+977 KSEIETDIT
-986 KWLSGVKEREP
+986 KWLSGLKAEREP
-997 SYHDQSEKVREK
+997 PPYYDQSEKAREK
-1009 YNRSSKVREMDSE
+1009 YSRSSKVREMDSE

-1033 EELNSCSSYESKG
+1033 EELDSCSSYESKG

-1054 FSSASAVEDKKMYK
+1054 FSSASAKEDKKMYTF
-1068 YTRSRVSETTS
+1068 TRSRVSETRNS
-1079 AREESPELYVFRRTP
+1079 REKSPELHGFSQTP
-1094 ERSFD
+1094 KPSFD

-1117 ECEEEARSDTSEF
+1117 ACEEEARSDMSEF

-1152 VEQNEERFASR
+1152 VEESEERFASR
-1163 AFSQYRRS
+1163 QFSQYRRS
-1171 IRKEEEEEMDDDA
+1171 MRKEEEEEMDDDA

-1197 AKLRRRKEE
+1197 AKLRRRREE

>member
-1 MSCVVSVQPGD
+1 
-12 IRQLCAP
+12 
-19 CIDFCNDPPLCSAP
+19 
-33 VLGNPLTAAM
+33 M
-43 ASSRDSDNEQVVPDE
+43 ASSRDSDSEQAVPDE
-58 EEERSDVKAVQ
+58 EDGAPDVKSVQ

-76 SPSRYSVISDTDTE
+76 SPSRYSLISDTDTE

-113 KTKDVKVDSVCPR
+113 KTKDTTVDSVCPR

-204 HILNAAHGTG
+204 HVLNAAHGTG
-214 VYTGPGFYNGL
+214 IYTGPDFYNGL

-240 DISKHFRPAAE
+240 DISRHFRPAAE

-303 IYPNDGFLKQLREL
+303 IYPNDGFLKQLRDL

-327 ENTGDDDVTPSQSPA
+327 EHTGDEEVTPSQSPV

-367 IIVEEEDTSSLLGSL
+367 IIVEEEDTGSLLGSL
-382 MSSSSVGKTSCVSK
+382 MSSSSMGRTSSVSK

-407 QLYEEWRKKQGLPER
+407 QLYEEWRKKQGMPAK
-422 EPATNHGRRTSPKFL
+422 EPGLNDERRTSPKL
-437 AQEEEQSEE
+437 LGQEGEQEE
-446 DVEQMIHDW
+446 DVEQRIHDW
-455 QCKNEKYQMEG
+455 QRRNEKYQMEG
-466 PPREE
+466 PHREE
-471 DGDFSMGGRPYPS
+471 DGDSNMGGRPYPS
-484 RECSDVESVSSL
+484 GVFSDVESVSSF

-505 EASSCN
+505 EASSFS

-516 RTGSLSSESTW
+516 RTGSTSSESTW
-527 DMWNQRIL
+527 DMWNQRLL

-540 AAQRYHSR
+540 AAQRYHS
-548 SKNGGESW
+548 KNKNYRERQSP
-556 SSETGRKERDVD
+556 ETGRKERDVD
-568 EESVFSD
+568 EESVLSD

-601 QFGFHKKDLES
+601 QFGFHKKDLEPS
-612 SSSSA
+612 SSSV
-617 PSPAEE
+617 PSPAED
-623 GSQTGGEVTEG
+623 GSQAGGEGTEG
-634 KSLSDINLSAYQAWK
+634 KSLSDVNLTAYQAWK

-660 KDEFVELAKSEDSVS
+660 KEEFVEFAKSEDSAS

-701 WETDSTVSGSIPLS
+701 WETGSTMSGSIPLS
-715 AFWPSA
+715 AFWPSVL
-721 PSASGTEDAVSALS
+721 SASGAEDAASALS

-740 SSLSQARSSA
+740 SSLSQTRSST

-755 QTPNIPLPNLPV
+755 QMPSTPLPNLPV
-767 GPGDTISIASI
+767 GPGDTISMASI

-812 SGDVNRR
+812 SGDLGRR
-819 VDDDKIS
+819 VDDDKVS
-826 LLSAQSGSSLA
+826 LLSAQSGPSLA
-837 TSQLRQPDLHRA
+837 ASQLRQQDMHRA

-860 VSARTEGTSSN
+860 VTTRTEGTNSN
-871 MKVTQ
+871 MKTTQ

-888 VDLKKLRRKEKE
+888 IDLKKLRRKEKE

-906 EKMSDYQIEKVVTDN
+906 EKMSDYQIEKVISDN
-921 KRSTLFKKKVTK
+921 KRSTLFKKKMTK
-933 GEESEKEDDTESASG
+933 GEEDELEDDRASTMN
-948 SHRYSLQ
+948 SQRRPLQ
-955 ADLDRTDRAF
+955 ADLDRTDTVF
-965 ALSSQCANAGEL
+965 DLSCQPANTGAP
-977 KSEAETDIT
+977 KSETDIN
-986 KWLSGVKEREP
+986 KWLSGLKAEREP
-997 SYHDQSEKVREK
+997 PSYYDQSEKAREK
-1009 YNRSSKVREMDSE
+1009 CCRSSKVREMDTE
-1022 TSSYRFSRSQR
+1022 TCSYRFSRSQR
-1033 EELNSCSSYESKG
+1033 EELDSCSSYESEG
-1046 DSLRTMSR
+1046 DSLRTTSR
-1054 FSSASAVEDKKMYK
+1054 FSSASAKEDKKTYK
-1068 YTRSRVSETTS
+1068 FTRSRVSETS
-1079 AREESPELYVFRRTP
+1079 SREKSPELHVFSRTP
-1094 ERSFD
+1094 EPSFD

-1117 ECEEEARSDTSEF
+1117 ACEEEARSDMSEF

-1137 QSFSKSEEDGKKEAK
+1137 QSFSKSDEDGKKEAK
-1152 VEQNEERFASR
+1152 VEQREERFASR
-1163 AFSQYRRS
+1163 QFSQYRRRM
-1171 IRKEEEEEMDDDA
+1171 RKEEEEEIDDDA
-1184 IIAAWRSRLEETT
+1184 IIAAWRNRLEETT
-1197 AKLRRRKEE
+1197 EKLRRRREE

>member
-1 MSCVVSVQPGD
+1 
-12 IRQLCAP
+12 
-19 CIDFCNDPPLCSAP
+19 
-33 VLGNPLTAAM
+33 M

-76 SPSRYSVISDTDTE
+76 SPSRYSTISDTDTE

-204 HILNAAHGTG
+204 HVLNAAHGTG
-214 VYTGPGFYNGL
+214 VYTGAGFYNGL
-225 NIQYLGIEVDDFPDM
+225 NIQYLGIEVDDFPDI

-327 ENTGDDDVTPSQSPA
+327 ENTGDDEVTPSQSP
-342 VHAGTSS
+342 VVQAGASS
-349 QLSGVGDSESIM
+349 QLSGVGDSESIT

-367 IIVEEEDTSSLLGSL
+367 ITVEEEDTSSLLGSL
-382 MSSSSVGKTSCVSK
+382 MSSSSLGKTSRVSK

-407 QLYEEWRKKQGLPER
+407 QLYEEWRKKQGLPEK
-422 EPATNHGRRTSPKFL
+422 ELATNHGRTTSPKL
-437 AQEEEQSEE
+437 LSQEGEQSEE

-455 QCKNEKYQMEG
+455 QRRNEKYQMKG
-466 PPREE
+466 PPWEE
-471 DGDFSMGGRPYPS
+471 DGDFSMGGRPCPS
-484 RECSDVESVSSL
+484 SEFSDVESVSSL

-516 RTGSLSSESTW
+516 RTGSVSSESTW
-527 DMWNQRIL
+527 DMWNQRLL

-540 AAQRYHSR
+540 AAQRYHS
-548 SKNGGESW
+548 KNKCGGRSW

-612 SSSSA
+612 SSSA
-617 PSPAEE
+617 PSPAED
-623 GSQTGGEVTEG
+623 GSQPGGEVTEG

-687 RSKKI
+687 HSKKI

-701 WETDSTVSGSIPLS
+701 WETDSTMSGSIPLS

-721 PSASGTEDAVSALS
+721 PSASCTEDASSALS

-740 SSLSQARSSA
+740 SQARSSA
-750 GAMQP
+750 GVMQP
-755 QTPNIPLPNLPV
+755 HTPSIPLPNLPV
-767 GPGDTISIASI
+767 GPGDTISMASI

-812 SGDVNRR
+812 SGDLSRH
-819 VDDDKIS
+819 VDDDKVS

-837 TSQLRQPDLHRA
+837 TSQLRQQDMHRA
-849 ESQSVLSCNTS
+849 ESQSILSCNTS

-888 VDLKKLRRKEKE
+888 IDLKKLRRKEKE

-906 EKMSDYQIEKVVTDN
+906 EKMSDYQIEKVVRDN
-921 KRSTLFKKKVTK
+921 KRSTLFKKKMSK
-933 GEESEKEDDTESASG
+933 GEQSENEDDTESISG
-948 SHRYSLQ
+948 NHRHLLQ
-955 ADLDRTDRAF
+955 EDLDRTNRAF
-965 ALSSQCANAGEL
+965 ALSSQSANAGAL
-977 KSEAETDIT
+977 KSEVETDIT
-986 KWLSGVKEREP
+986 KWLSSLKEREP
-997 SYHDQSEKVREK
+997 SYHDQSEKAREK
-1009 YNRSSKVREMDSE
+1009 YNRSSKLKEVDSE
-1022 TSSYRFSRSQR
+1022 TSSYRFCRSQR
-1033 EELNSCSSYESKG
+1033 EELNSCSSYESEG

-1068 YTRSRVSETTS
+1068 FTRSRVSERTS
-1079 AREESPELYVFRRTP
+1079 SREKSPEVYVFRQTP
-1094 ERSFD
+1094 EPSFD

-1117 ECEEEARSDTSEF
+1117 ECEEEARLDMSEF

-1152 VEQNEERFASR
+1152 VEQSEERFASR
-1163 AFSQYRRS
+1163 EFSQYRRS
-1171 IRKEEEEEMDDDA
+1171 IRKEEEEMDDDA

>member
-1 MSCVVSVQPGD
+1 
-12 IRQLCAP
+12 
-19 CIDFCNDPPLCSAP
+19 
-33 VLGNPLTAAM
+33 M
-43 ASSRDSDNEQVVPDE
+43 ASGGDSDSEQVVPDE
-58 EEERSDVKAVQ
+58 EDEGPDVRAVQ

-76 SPSRYSVISDTDTE
+76 SPSRYSMISDTDTE

-106 QIINEEL
+106 QIISEEL
-113 KTKDVKVDSVCPR
+113 KTKDIRVESVCPK
-126 MLESAQQLMVEDL
+126 MLETAQQLMVEDL

-204 HILNAAHGTG
+204 HVLNAAHGTG
-214 VYTGPGFYNGL
+214 VYTGPSFYNGL

-258 TYRGKILVSSEMGIS
+258 TYRGRVLVSSEMGIS

-288 MTILEAL
+288 MNILQAL

-327 ENTGDDDVTPSQSPA
+327 EHSGDEEVTPSQSPVA
-342 VHAGTSS
+342 RAGTSS
-349 QLSGVGDSESIM
+349 RLSGAGDSESIM

-367 IIVEEEDTSSLLGSL
+367 ISVEEEDTSSMLGSF
-382 MSSSSVGKTSCVSK
+382 MSSSSVSKTSWVSK
-396 HSTLISEEEEE
+396 RSTLISEEEEE
-407 QLYEEWRKKQGLPER
+407 QLYEEWRKKQGLSAKELGVNHER
-422 EPATNHGRRTSPKFL
+422 STSTKHL
-437 AQEEEQSEE
+437 DQEEEQSDE
-446 DVEQMIHDW
+446 DVEQRIHDW
-455 QCKNEKYQMEG
+455 QCRNERYQTEG
-466 PPREE
+466 TTREE
-471 DGDFSMGGRPYPS
+471 DGASSMGGRPYPS
-484 RECSDVESVSSL
+484 GEFSDVESVSSF
-496 EIRTLKQQL
+496 EIRTLKKQL
-505 EASSCN
+505 EASSVS

-516 RTGSLSSESTW
+516 RTGSMSSESTW
-527 DMWNQRIL
+527 DMWNQRLL

-540 AAQRYHSR
+540 AAQRYHS
-548 SKNGGESW
+548 KNKNCGEM
-556 SSETGRKERDVD
+556 GRKERDVD

-575 SSSFYN
+575 TSSFYN

-601 QFGFHKKDLES
+601 QFGFHKKDLEP
-612 SSSSA
+612 SSSA
-617 PSPAEE
+617 PSPAEDDN
-623 GSQTGGEVTEG
+623 QAGGEGTEG
-634 KSLSDINLSAYQAWK
+634 KSLSDIDLTAYQAWK
-649 MKRQKKVGSES
+649 MKQQKKVGSES
-660 KDEFVELAKSEDSVS
+660 SKEEFVEFAKTEDSAS

-681 RVELLE
+681 RIELLE

-701 WETDSTVSGSIPLS
+701 WETDSMMSGSIPLS

-721 PSASGTEDAVSALS
+721 PSASGADDAASALS

-740 SSLSQARSSA
+740 SSLSQTRSNV
-750 GAMQP
+750 GAVQP
-755 QTPNIPLPNLPV
+755 QMPSIPLPNLPV
-767 GPGDTISIASI
+767 GPGDTISMASI

-800 SRPSSAMASSVM
+800 SRPSSAMASL
-812 SGDVNRR
+812 SGDLGRR
-819 VDDDKIS
+819 VDDDKVS

-837 TSQLRQPDLHRA
+837 ASQLHQPGLRRA

-860 VSARTEGTSSN
+860 VSTRTEGTASN
-871 MKVTQ
+871 MTATQ

-906 EKMSDYQIEKVVTDN
+906 EKMTDYQIEKVIRDN

-933 GEESEKEDDTESASG
+933 GEENEREDDVENTTN
-948 SHRYSLQ
+948 SHGHPLRV
-955 ADLDRTDRAF
+955 DFDRTDTVF
-965 ALSSQCANAGEL
+965 DLSGQSANSGAR
-977 KSEAETDIT
+977 KSEIETDIT
-986 KWLSGVKEREP
+986 KWLSGLKAGEP
-997 SYHDQSEKVREK
+997 SSYYDETEKAREK
-1009 YNRSSKVREMDSE
+1009 YSRSSKVRQMDSE

-1033 EELNSCSSYESKG
+1033 EELDSCSSYESKG

-1054 FSSASAVEDKKMYK
+1054 FSSASAKEDKKMYK
-1068 YTRSRVSETTS
+1068 FTRSRVSETS
-1079 AREESPELYVFRRTP
+1079 SRENSPELHVFSRSP
-1094 ERSFD
+1094 EPPFD
-1099 SESPEPSTQS
+1099 SERPGPSTQS

-1117 ECEEEARSDTSEF
+1117 ACEEEARSDISEF

-1152 VEQNEERFASR
+1152 VEQSEERFASR
-1163 AFSQYRRS
+1163 QFSQYRRS
-1171 IRKEEEEEMDDDA
+1171 TRKEEEEEMDDDA

-1197 AKLRRRKEE
+1197 AKLQRRREE

>member
-1 MSCVVSVQPGD
+1 
-12 IRQLCAP
+12 
-19 CIDFCNDPPLCSAP
+19 
-33 VLGNPLTAAM
+33 M
-43 ASSRDSDNEQVVPDE
+43 ASSRDPDSEQAAPDE
-58 EEERSDVKAVQ
+58 EDEGPDVKAVQ

-106 QIINEEL
+106 QIISEEL
-113 KTKDVKVDSVCPR
+113 KTKDAKEDSVCPR

-258 TYRGKILVSSEMGIS
+258 TYRGKILVNSEMGIS

-327 ENTGDDDVTPSQSPA
+327 DHTGDDEVTPSQSPV

-349 QLSGVGDSESIM
+349 QLSGAGDSESIM

-367 IIVEEEDTSSLLGSL
+367 ITVEEEDTSSLLGSL
-382 MSSSSVGKTSCVSK
+382 MSSSSAGKTSWVSK

-407 QLYEEWRKKQGLPER
+407 QLYEEWRKKQGLPAK
-422 EPATNHGRRTSPKFL
+422 EPGVNHGGRTSPRL
-437 AQEEEQSEE
+437 LDQEGEQSEE
-446 DVEQMIHDW
+446 DVEQRIHDW
-455 QCKNEKYQMEG
+455 QRRNVKYQMEG

-471 DGDFSMGGRPYPS
+471 DGDSSMGGRPYRS
-484 RECSDVESVSSL
+484 GEFSDVESVSSF

-505 EASSCN
+505 EASSFS

-516 RTGSLSSESTW
+516 RTGSVSSESTW
-527 DMWNQRIL
+527 DMWNQRLL

-540 AAQRYHSR
+540 AAQRYR
-548 SKNGGESW
+548 SKNKIGGERQSP
-556 SSETGRKERDVD
+556 ETGRKERDAD

-617 PSPAEE
+617 PSPAED
-623 GSQTGGEVTEG
+623 GSEAGGEGTGG
-634 KSLSDINLSAYQAWK
+634 KSLSDINLTAYQAWK

-660 KDEFVELAKSEDSVS
+660 TEEFVEFAKSEDSAS

-701 WETDSTVSGSIPLS
+701 WETDSMMSGSIPLS

-721 PSASGTEDAVSALS
+721 PSASGAEDAASALS

-740 SSLSQARSSA
+740 SSLPQTRSST
-750 GAMQP
+750 GVMQP
-755 QTPNIPLPNLPV
+755 QLPNVPLPNLPV
-767 GPGDTISIASI
+767 GPGDTISMASI

-812 SGDVNRR
+812 SGDLGRR
-819 VDDDKIS
+819 VDDDKVS

-837 TSQLRQPDLHRA
+837 ASQLRQQDTHRA
-849 ESQSVLSCNTS
+849 GSQSVLSCNTS
-860 VSARTEGTSSN
+860 VSTRTEGTSSN
-871 MKVTQ
+871 MKTTQ

-906 EKMSDYQIEKVVTDN
+906 EKMSDYQIEKVIRDN
-921 KRSTLFKKKVTK
+921 KRSTLFKKKMTK
-933 GEESEKEDDTESASG
+933 AEENEIEDDRESITN
-948 SHRYSLQ
+948 SHRSPLQ
-955 ADLDRTDRAF
+955 ADLDRTDTVFDLPHQPASTG
-965 ALSSQCANAGEL
+965 AP
-977 KSEAETDIT
+977 KSEIETDIT
-986 KWLSGVKEREP
+986 KWLSGLKAEREP
-997 SYHDQSEKVREK
+997 PSYYDQSEKAREK
-1009 YNRSSKVREMDSE
+1009 YSRSSKVRETDSE
-1022 TSSYRFSRSQR
+1022 TSSYSFSRSQR
-1033 EELNSCSSYESKG
+1033 EELDSCSSYESKG

-1054 FSSASAVEDKKMYK
+1054 FSSASAKEDKKMYK
-1068 YTRSRVSETTS
+1068 FTRSRVSETTS
-1079 AREESPELYVFRRTP
+1079 SREKSPELHFFSRTP
-1094 ERSFD
+1094 EPSSF

-1109 RVRSHHVE
+1109 RVRSHRVE
-1117 ECEEEARSDTSEF
+1117 ACEEEARSDTSEF

-1152 VEQNEERFASR
+1152 VEQSEERFASR
-1163 AFSQYRRS
+1163 QFSQYRRS
-1171 IRKEEEEEMDDDA
+1171 VRKEEEEMDDDA

-1197 AKLRRRKEE
+1197 AKLRRRREE

>member
-1 MSCVVSVQPGD
+1 
-12 IRQLCAP
+12 
-19 CIDFCNDPPLCSAP
+19 
-33 VLGNPLTAAM
+33 M
-43 ASSRDSDNEQVVPDE
+43 ASGGDSDSEQVVPDE
-58 EEERSDVKAVQ
+58 EKEGTDVKAVQ

-76 SPSRYSVISDTDTE
+76 SPSRYSMISDTDTE
-90 SIFMEPIHLS
+90 SIFMDPIHLS

-106 QIINEEL
+106 QIISEEL
-113 KTKDVKVDSVCPR
+113 KTKDIKVDAACPK

-204 HILNAAHGTG
+204 HVLNAAHGTG
-214 VYTGPGFYNGL
+214 VYTGPDFYNGL
-225 NIQYLGIEVDDFPDM
+225 NIQYMGIEVDDFPDM

-327 ENTGDDDVTPSQSPA
+327 EHTGDEDVTPSQSP
-342 VHAGTSS
+342 VGRPRTSS
-349 QLSGVGDSESIM
+349 RLSGAGDSESVI

-367 IIVEEEDTSSLLGSL
+367 ITVEEEDNVSMLSSFR
-382 MSSSSVGKTSCVSK
+382 SSSSVGKTSWASK

-407 QLYEEWRKKQGLPER
+407 QLYEEWRKKQGLPAKES
-422 EPATNHGRRTSPKFL
+422 ATNHEKRSSSRLL
-437 AQEEEQSEE
+437 AREEERSEE
-446 DVEQMIHDW
+446 DVEQRIHDW
-455 QCKNEKYQMEG
+455 QCRNEKYQTED

-484 RECSDVESVSSL
+484 GEFSDAESVSSF

-505 EASSCN
+505 EASSFS

-516 RTGSLSSESTW
+516 RTDSVSSESTW
-527 DMWNQRIL
+527 DMWNQRLL

-540 AAQRYHSR
+540 AVQRYR
-548 SKNGGESW
+548 SKNKNGGERRSP
-556 SSETGRKERDVD
+556 EAGRRERDED

-575 SSSFYN
+575 CSSFYN

-591 PLERWKVKRI
+591 PLERWKIKRI

-617 PSPAEE
+617 PSPAED
-623 GSQTGGEVTEG
+623 GSQPGGEGTDG
-634 KSLSDINLSAYQAWK
+634 KNLSDIDLSAYQAWK

-660 KDEFVELAKSEDSVS
+660 KEEFVEFAKSEDSAS

-701 WETDSTVSGSIPLS
+701 WETDSTMSGSIPLS
-715 AFWPSA
+715 AFWASA
-721 PSASGTEDAVSALS
+721 PSANGAEDAASTLS

-740 SSLSQARSSA
+740 SSLSQARSST

-755 QTPNIPLPNLPV
+755 SIPLPNLPV
-767 GPGDTISIASI
+767 GPGDTISMASI

-800 SRPSSAMASSVM
+800 SRPSSAMASSVV
-812 SGDVNRR
+812 SGDLGRHT
-819 VDDDKIS
+819 DDDKVS
-826 LLSAQSGSSLA
+826 LLSSQSGSSLA
-837 TSQLRQPDLHRA
+837 ASRLRQQDVRRA
-849 ESQSVLSCNTS
+849 ESQSVLSCSSS
-860 VSARTEGTSSN
+860 VSARAEGTSSN
-871 MKVTQ
+871 TKTMQ

-888 VDLKKLRRKEKE
+888 VDLKKLSRKEKE
-900 MQMEMR
+900 IQMEMR
-906 EKMSDYQIEKVVTDN
+906 EKMSDYQIEKVISDN

-933 GEESEKEDDTESASG
+933 GEENELEDDTQSTTNN
-948 SHRYSLQ
+948 HRYPLQ
-955 ADLDRTDRAF
+955 ADLDRNDTIY
-965 ALSSQCANAGEL
+965 ALSSPSANTGAL
-977 KSEAETDIT
+977 KSEIETDIT
-986 KWLSGVKEREP
+986 KWLSGLKADKEP
-997 SYHDQSEKVREK
+997 SYHDRSEKFREK
-1009 YNRSSKVREMDSE
+1009 YSRSSKVREMDSE
-1022 TSSYRFSRSQR
+1022 TSSYRFARSQR
-1033 EELNSCSSYESKG
+1033 EELDSSSYESKG

-1054 FSSASAVEDKKMYK
+1054 FSSASAKEDKKMYK
-1068 YTRSRVSETTS
+1068 FTRSRVSETTS
-1079 AREESPELYVFRRTP
+1079 SGEKSPDLHVFSRTP
-1094 ERSFD
+1094 EPSFD
-1099 SESPEPSTQS
+1099 SESPESSTQS

-1117 ECEEEARSDTSEF
+1117 ACEEEAMSDTSEF

-1137 QSFSKSEEDGKKEAK
+1137 QSFSKSEENGKKEAK
-1152 VEQNEERFASR
+1152 VEQSEERFASR
-1163 AFSQYRRS
+1163 QFSQYRRRV
-1171 IRKEEEEEMDDDA
+1171 RKEEEEEMDDDA

-1197 AKLRRRKEE
+1197 AKLRQRKEE

>member
-1 MSCVVSVQPGD
+1 
-12 IRQLCAP
+12 
-19 CIDFCNDPPLCSAP
+19 
-33 VLGNPLTAAM
+33 M
-43 ASSRDSDNEQVVPDE
+43 ASGRDSDSEQAVRDE
-58 EEERSDVKAVQ
+58 EDEGPAVKAVQ

-113 KTKDVKVDSVCPR
+113 KTKDAKVDSVCPG

-139 YNRVKEKID
+139 YNRVKDKID

-158 MDLQRALV
+158 MDLRRALV

-204 HILNAAHGTG
+204 HVLNAAHGTG

-327 ENTGDDDVTPSQSPA
+327 EHNGDEEVTPSQSPV

-349 QLSGVGDSESIM
+349 RLSGVEDSESII

-367 IIVEEEDTSSLLGSL
+367 ITVEEEDTSSLLGSL
-382 MSSSSVGKTSCVSK
+382 RSSSSVGKTSWVSK

-407 QLYEEWRKKQGLPER
+407 QLYEEWRKKQGLPAK
-422 EPATNHGRRTSPKFL
+422 EPGVNHGRSASPKL
-437 AQEEEQSEE
+437 LDQEGEQSEE
-446 DVEQMIHDW
+446 DVEQRVHDW
-455 QCKNEKYQMEG
+455 QCRNEKYQMEG
-466 PPREE
+466 PPREQ
-471 DGDFSMGGRPYPS
+471 DRDSNMGGRPYTS
-484 RECSDVESVSSL
+484 GEFNDVESVSSF
-496 EIRTLKQQL
+496 EIRTIKQQL
-505 EASSCN
+505 EASSFS

-516 RTGSLSSESTW
+516 RTGSMSSESTW
-527 DMWNQRIL
+527 DMWNQRLL

-540 AAQRYHSR
+540 AAQRYR
-548 SKNGGESW
+548 SKNKNSGERQSP
-556 SSETGRKERDVD
+556 ETEREERDVD

-591 PLERWKVKRI
+591 PLERWKIKRI

-612 SSSSA
+612 SSSA
-617 PSPAEE
+617 PSPAED
-623 GSQTGGEVTEG
+623 GSQADGEGTEG
-634 KSLSDINLSAYQAWK
+634 KSLSDINLTAYQAWK

-660 KDEFVELAKSEDSVS
+660 KEEFVEFAKSEDSAS

-701 WETDSTVSGSIPLS
+701 WETDSMMSGSIPLS

-721 PSASGTEDAVSALS
+721 PSASGAEDAASAMS

-740 SSLSQARSSA
+740 SSLSQARSST
-750 GAMQP
+750 GATQP
-755 QTPNIPLPNLPV
+755 QMPSIPLPNLPV
-767 GPGDTISIASI
+767 GPGDTISMVSI

-800 SRPSSAMASSVM
+800 SRPSSAMASSMM
-812 SGDVNRR
+812 SGDLGRR
-819 VDDDKIS
+819 VEDDKVS

-837 TSQLRQPDLHRA
+837 TSQLHQQDMHRA

-860 VSARTEGTSSN
+860 ASARTEGANSN
-871 MKVTQ
+871 MK

-888 VDLKKLRRKEKE
+888 VDLKKIRRKEKE
-900 MQMEMR
+900 MQMELR
-906 EKMSDYQIEKVVTDN
+906 EKMTDYQVEKVIRDN
-921 KRSTLFKKKVTK
+921 KRSTLFKKKMTK
-933 GEESEKEDDTESASG
+933 GEENEIEDDRESTTNSY
-948 SHRYSLQ
+948 RRPLQ
-955 ADLDRTDRAF
+955 GDLDRTDTVF
-965 ALSSQCANAGEL
+965 DLSSQPANTGAP
-977 KSEAETDIT
+977 KSETDIT
-986 KWLSGVKEREP
+986 KWLSGLKAEREP
-997 SYHDQSEKVREK
+997 PSYYDQSERAREK
-1009 YNRSSKVREMDSE
+1009 YSRSSKVREMDSE

-1033 EELNSCSSYESKG
+1033 EELDSCSSYESKG

-1054 FSSASAVEDKKMYK
+1054 FSSASAKEDKTMYK
-1068 YTRSRVSETTS
+1068 FTRSRVSETTS
-1079 AREESPELYVFRRTP
+1079 SREKSPELHVFSQTP
-1094 ERSFD
+1094 EPSFD

-1117 ECEEEARSDTSEF
+1117 ACEEEARSDTSEF

-1137 QSFSKSEEDGKKEAK
+1137 QSFSRSEEDGKKEAK
-1152 VEQNEERFASR
+1152 VEQSEERFASR
-1163 AFSQYRRS
+1163 QFSQYRRS
-1171 IRKEEEEEMDDDA
+1171 MRKEEEEEMDDDA

-1197 AKLRRRKEE
+1197 AKLRRRREE

>member
-1 MSCVVSVQPGD
+1 
-12 IRQLCAP
+12 
-19 CIDFCNDPPLCSAP
+19 
-33 VLGNPLTAAM
+33 M
-43 ASSRDSDNEQVVPDE
+43 ASGGDSDGEQVVPDE
-58 EEERSDVKAVQ
+58 EKDGPDVKSVQ

-76 SPSRYSVISDTDTE
+76 SPSRYSMISDTDTE

-100 SAVAAK
+100 SGVAAK
-106 QIINEEL
+106 QIISEEL
-113 KTKDVKVDSVCPR
+113 KTKHIKVDAVCPK

-204 HILNAAHGTG
+204 HVLNAAHGTG
-214 VYTGPGFYNGL
+214 VYTGPDFYNGL
-225 NIQYLGIEVDDFPDM
+225 NIQYMGIEVDDFPDM
-240 DISKHFRPAAE
+240 DISKHFHPAAE
-251 FLDEALL
+251 FMDEALL

-327 ENTGDDDVTPSQSPA
+327 EHTGDEDVTPSQSP
-342 VHAGTSS
+342 VTHPGTSS
-349 QLSGVGDSESIM
+349 RLSGAKDSESVI
-361 GAKAHS
+361 GPKAHS
-367 IIVEEEDTSSLLGSL
+367 ITVEEEDNISMLSSF
-382 MSSSSVGKTSCVSK
+382 MSSSSVGKTSWVSK
-396 HSTLISEEEEE
+396 RSTLISEEEEE
-407 QLYEEWRKKQGLPER
+407 QLYEEWRKKQGLPAKES
-422 EPATNHGRRTSPKFL
+422 ATENGKRVSPRLL
-437 AQEEEQSEE
+437 AQEREQYEE
-446 DVEQMIHDW
+446 DVDRRIHDW
-455 QCKNEKYQMEG
+455 QCRNEKYQMEG

-471 DGDFSMGGRPYPS
+471 DGNSYMGGRPYQS
-484 RECSDVESVSSL
+484 GEFSDDESVSSF
-496 EIRTLKQQL
+496 EIRTLKRQL
-505 EASSCN
+505 EASSFS

-516 RTGSLSSESTW
+516 RSDSMSSESTW
-527 DMWNQRIL
+527 DMWNQRL
-535 EIEKE
+535 MEIEKE
-540 AAQRYHSR
+540 AVQRYR
-548 SKNGGESW
+548 SKNKNGGERQSP
-556 SSETGRKERDVD
+556 ETGRKERDVD
-568 EESVFSD
+568 EESVLSEC
-575 SSSFYN
+575 SSFYN

-591 PLERWKVKRI
+591 PLERWKIKRI

-617 PSPAEE
+617 PSPAED
-623 GSQTGGEVTEG
+623 GSQTGEEGTEG
-634 KSLSDINLSAYQAWK
+634 KNLSDVNLSAYQAWK
-649 MKRQKKVGSES
+649 MKRQKKVGCES
-660 KDEFVELAKSEDSVS
+660 KEEFVEFAKSEDSAS

-701 WETDSTVSGSIPLS
+701 WETDSTMSGSIPLS
-715 AFWPSA
+715 AFWASA
-721 PSASGTEDAVSALS
+721 PSANGAEDAASTLS
-735 MQTNH
+735 MKTNH
-740 SSLSQARSSA
+740 SSLSQARSST
-750 GAMQP
+750 GATQ
-755 QTPNIPLPNLPV
+755 PNIPLPNLPV
-767 GPGDTISIASI
+767 GPGDTISMASI
-778 QNWIANVVSETI
+778 QNWIANVVNETI

-812 SGDVNRR
+812 SGDLGRR

-826 LLSAQSGSSLA
+826 LLSSQCGSSFSASHLG
-837 TSQLRQPDLHRA
+837 QQDVHRA

-860 VSARTEGTSSN
+860 VSGRAEGTSSN
-871 MKVTQ
+871 MKTMQ

-888 VDLKKLRRKEKE
+888 VDLKKLSRKEKE

-906 EKMSDYQIEKVVTDN
+906 EKMSDYQIEKVISDN

-933 GEESEKEDDTESASG
+933 GEQSEVEGDVESITNNYR
-948 SHRYSLQ
+948 HPLQ
-955 ADLDRTDRAF
+955 ADLDRNDTVF
-965 ALSSQCANAGEL
+965 TLSSLSANTGAL
-977 KSEAETDIT
+977 KSEVETDVT
-986 KWLSGVKEREP
+986 KWLNSLKTEKQS
-997 SYHDQSEKVREK
+997 SYHDQSENFREK
-1009 YNRSSKVREMDSE
+1009 YSRSSKVREMDSE

-1033 EELNSCSSYESKG
+1033 EELDSSSYESKG

-1054 FSSASAVEDKKMYK
+1054 FSSASAKEDKKMYK
-1068 YTRSRVSETTS
+1068 FTRSRVSETAS
-1079 AREESPELYVFRRTP
+1079 SGEKSPELHVFSQTP
-1094 ERSFD
+1094 EPSFD
-1099 SESPEPSTQS
+1099 SESPQSSTQS

-1117 ECEEEARSDTSEF
+1117 ACEEEAMSDMSEF

-1137 QSFSKSEEDGKKEAK
+1137 QSFSKSEENGKKEAK
-1152 VEQNEERFASR
+1152 VEQSEERFASR
-1163 AFSQYRRS
+1163 QFSQYKRS
-1171 IRKEEEEEMDDDA
+1171 VRKEEEEELDDDA

>member
-1 MSCVVSVQPGD
+1 
-12 IRQLCAP
+12 
-19 CIDFCNDPPLCSAP
+19 
-33 VLGNPLTAAM
+33 
-43 ASSRDSDNEQVVPDE
+43 
-58 EEERSDVKAVQ
+58 
-69 AHYLRSP
+69 
-76 SPSRYSVISDTDTE
+76 RYSLISDTDTE

-100 SAVAAK
+100 SAVVAK

-113 KTKDVKVDSVCPR
+113 KTKDSKVDSVCPR

-204 HILNAAHGTG
+204 HVLNAAHGTG

-303 IYPNDGFLKQLREL
+303 IYPNDGFLKQLRDL

-327 ENTGDDDVTPSQSPA
+327 EHTGDEEVTPSQSP
-342 VHAGTSS
+342 VVQAGTSS
-349 QLSGVGDSESIM
+349 QLSGVGDSESVM

-382 MSSSSVGKTSCVSK
+382 KSPSSVGKTSSISK

-407 QLYEEWRKKQGLPER
+407 QLYEEWRKKQGLPAKELGDDER
-422 EPATNHGRRTSPKFL
+422 KTSPKL
-437 AQEEEQSEE
+437 LDQEGEQSEE
-446 DVEQMIHDW
+446 DVEQRIYDW
-455 QCKNEKYQMEG
+455 QRRNEKYRMEG

-471 DGDFSMGGRPYPS
+471 DGDSSMGGRPYPS
-484 RECSDVESVSSL
+484 GVYSDVESVSSF

-505 EASSCN
+505 EASSIS

-516 RTGSLSSESTW
+516 RTGSTSSESTW
-527 DMWNQRIL
+527 DMWNQRLL

-540 AAQRYHSR
+540 AAQRYHS
-548 SKNGGESW
+548 KNRNCRERQSP
-556 SSETGRKERDVD
+556 ETGRKERDVD

-601 QFGFHKKDLES
+601 QFGFHKKDLEPS
-612 SSSSA
+612 PSSA
-617 PSPAEE
+617 PPPAED
-623 GSQTGGEVTEG
+623 GSQAGGEGTEG
-634 KSLSDINLSAYQAWK
+634 KSLSDIDLTAYQAWK

-660 KDEFVELAKSEDSVS
+660 KEEFVEFAKSEDSAS

-701 WETDSTVSGSIPLS
+701 WETGSTMSGSIPLS
-715 AFWPSA
+715 AFWHST
-721 PSASGTEDAVSALS
+721 PSASGAEDAASALS
-735 MQTNH
+735 AQTNN
-740 SSLSQARSSA
+740 SSLSQTRSST
-750 GAMQP
+750 GEMQP
-755 QTPNIPLPNLPV
+755 QKPSIPLPNLPV
-767 GPGDTISIASI
+767 GPGDTISMASI

-800 SRPSSAMASSVM
+800 SRPSSAMASSTM
-812 SGDVNRR
+812 SGDLGRR
-819 VDDDKIS
+819 VDDDKVS
-826 LLSAQSGSSLA
+826 LLSAQSGPSLA
-837 TSQLRQPDLHRA
+837 ASQLRQQDMHRA

-860 VSARTEGTSSN
+860 VSTRTEGTNSN
-871 MKVTQ
+871 MKTTQ

-906 EKMSDYQIEKVVTDN
+906 EKMSDYQIEKVIRDN

-933 GEESEKEDDTESASG
+933 GVENELEEDRESTTN
-948 SHRYSLQ
+948 SHR
-955 ADLDRTDRAF
+955 ADTVFDP
-965 ALSSQCANAGEL
+965 SSHPANVGAP
-977 KSEAETDIT
+977 KSEIETDIT
-986 KWLSGVKEREP
+986 KWLSGLKAEREP
-997 SYHDQSEKVREK
+997 PSYYEQSEKAREK
-1009 YNRSSKVREMDSE
+1009 YSRSSKVKEMDSE

-1033 EELNSCSSYESKG
+1033 EELDSCSSYESDG

-1054 FSSASAVEDKKMYK
+1054 FSSASAKEDKKIYK
-1068 YTRSRVSETTS
+1068 FTRSRVSETTS
-1079 AREESPELYVFRRTP
+1079 SREKSPELYVFSQTP
-1094 ERSFD
+1094 EPSFD
-1099 SESPEPSTQS
+1099 SESPEASTQS
-1109 RVRSHHVE
+1109 RVRSRHVE
-1117 ECEEEARSDTSEF
+1117 ACEEEARSDISEF

-1137 QSFSKSEEDGKKEAK
+1137 QSFSKSEDDGKKEAK
-1152 VEQNEERFASR
+1152 VEQSEERFASR
-1163 AFSQYRRS
+1163 QFSQYRRRM
-1171 IRKEEEEEMDDDA
+1171 RKEEAEEIDDDDA

-1197 AKLRRRKEE
+1197 EKLRRRREE

>member
-1 MSCVVSVQPGD
+1 
-12 IRQLCAP
+12 
-19 CIDFCNDPPLCSAP
+19 
-33 VLGNPLTAAM
+33 
-43 ASSRDSDNEQVVPDE
+43 
-58 EEERSDVKAVQ
+58 
-69 AHYLRSP
+69 
-76 SPSRYSVISDTDTE
+76 RYSVISDTDTE

-113 KTKDVKVDSVCPR
+113 KTKDTKVESVCPR

-204 HILNAAHGTG
+204 HVLNAAHGTG

-327 ENTGDDDVTPSQSPA
+327 DRTGDDEVTPTQSP
-342 VHAGTSS
+342 VVRAGPSS
-349 QLSGVGDSESIM
+349 QLSGAGDSESII
-361 GAKAHS
+361 GAKAQS
-367 IIVEEEDTSSLLGSL
+367 IIVEEEDASSLLGSFR
-382 MSSSSVGKTSCVSK
+382 SSSSIGKSSWVSK

-407 QLYEEWRKKQGLPER
+407 QLYEEWRKKQGLPAKE
-422 EPATNHGRRTSPKFL
+422 TGVNHRRISPKIL
-437 AQEEEQSEE
+437 DQEGEQSEE
-446 DVEQMIHDW
+446 DVEQRIHDW
-455 QCKNEKYQMEG
+455 QCRNEKYQMEG
-466 PPREE
+466 LPRE
-471 DGDFSMGGRPYPS
+471 DDSDCSMGGRPYPS
-484 RECSDVESVSSL
+484 GEFSDAESVSSF
-496 EIRTLKQQL
+496 EIRTLKKQL
-505 EASSCN
+505 EDSSFS

-516 RTGSLSSESTW
+516 RAGSMSSESTW
-527 DMWNQRIL
+527 DMWNQRLL

-540 AAQRYHSR
+540 AAQRYHS
-548 SKNGGESW
+548 KNKNCEERQSP
-556 SSETGRKERDVD
+556 ETGRKERDVD

-575 SSSFYN
+575 SISFYN

-617 PSPAEE
+617 PSPGED
-623 GSQTGGEVTEG
+623 GSQAGGEEAEG
-634 KSLSDINLSAYQAWK
+634 KSLSDINLTAYQAWK
-649 MKRQKKVGSES
+649 MKRQKKVGTES
-660 KDEFVELAKSEDSVS
+660 KEEFMEFAKTEDSAS

-701 WETDSTVSGSIPLS
+701 WETDSTMSGSIPLS

-721 PSASGTEDAVSALS
+721 ASAGGAEDAASSLS

-740 SSLSQARSSA
+740 SSLSQTRSSM
-750 GAMQP
+750 GEMQP
-755 QTPNIPLPNLPV
+755 QVPSISLPTLPV
-767 GPGDTISIASI
+767 GPGDTISMASI

-812 SGDVNRR
+812 SGDPGRH
-819 VDDDKIS
+819 VDDDKVS

-837 TSQLRQPDLHRA
+837 SSQLCRQDVHRI
-849 ESQSVLSCNTS
+849 ESQSVLSCSMST
-860 VSARTEGTSSN
+860 RTERTGSN
-871 MKVTQ
+871 AKTTQ
-876 TSKPLYS
+876 TSKPLHS

-888 VDLKKLRRKEKE
+888 IDLKKLRRKEKE

-906 EKMSDYQIEKVVTDN
+906 EKMTDYQVEKVIRDN
-921 KRSTLFKKKVTK
+921 KRSTLFKKKMTK
-933 GEESEKEDDTESASG
+933 GEENEIEDDSESTTRG
-948 SHRYSLQ
+948 HRCPLQ
-955 ADLDRTDRAF
+955 GDLDRTDAVF
-965 ALSSQCANAGEL
+965 DLSSQPANTGAL
-977 KSEAETDIT
+977 KSDIETDIS
-986 KWLSGVKEREP
+986 KWLSGLKAEREP
-997 SYHDQSEKVREK
+997 LLYYDQSEQARKK
-1009 YNRSSKVREMDSE
+1009 YSRSSKVRETDSE
-1022 TSSYRFSRSQR
+1022 TSSYRFSRTQR
-1033 EELNSCSSYESKG
+1033 EELDRCSSYESKG

-1054 FSSASAVEDKKMYK
+1054 FSSASAKEDKKMYK
-1068 YTRSRVSETTS
+1068 FTRSRVSETTS
-1079 AREESPELYVFRRTP
+1079 SREKSPEMNVFSQTP
-1094 ERSFD
+1094 EPSFD
-1099 SESPEPSTQS
+1099 SESHEPATQS
-1109 RVRSHHVE
+1109 RVRYHHVE
-1117 ECEEEARSDTSEF
+1117 ACKEEARSDMSEF

-1152 VEQNEERFASR
+1152 VEQSEERFASR
-1163 AFSQYRRS
+1163 QLFQYRRS
-1171 IRKEEEEEMDDDA
+1171 IRKEEEEEKDDDA

-1197 AKLRRRKEE
+1197 EKLRRKREE

>member
-1 MSCVVSVQPGD
+1 
-12 IRQLCAP
+12 
-19 CIDFCNDPPLCSAP
+19 
-33 VLGNPLTAAM
+33 
-43 ASSRDSDNEQVVPDE
+43 
-58 EEERSDVKAVQ
+58 
-69 AHYLRSP
+69 
-76 SPSRYSVISDTDTE
+76 RYSVISNTDTE
-90 SIFMEPIHLS
+90 SIFMDPIHLS

-113 KTKDVKVDSVCPR
+113 KTKDAKVDSAPPR

-204 HILNAAHGTG
+204 HVLNAAHGTG

-317 NEQLLEEREL
+317 NEQLLEERES
-327 ENTGDDDVTPSQSPA
+327 EHTGDEEVTPSQSPV

-349 QLSGVGDSESIM
+349 CLSGVEDSESIV

-367 IIVEEEDTSSLLGSL
+367 ITVEEEDTSSLLGSL
-382 MSSSSVGKTSCVSK
+382 MSSSLAGKTSWVSK

-407 QLYEEWRKKQGLPER
+407 QLYEEWRKKQGLPAK
-422 EPATNHGRRTSPKFL
+422 EPGVNHGRTSPKL
-437 AQEEEQSEE
+437 LDQEGEQSEE
-446 DVEQMIHDW
+446 DVEQRIHDW
-455 QCKNEKYQMEG
+455 QRRNEKYQMEG
-466 PPREE
+466 SPREE
-471 DGDFSMGGRPYPS
+471 DGGSSMGGRPYPS
-484 RECSDVESVSSL
+484 GEFSDVESVSSF

-505 EASSCN
+505 EASSFS

-516 RTGSLSSESTW
+516 RTGSMSSESTW
-527 DMWNQRIL
+527 DMWNQRL
-535 EIEKE
+535 VEIEKE
-540 AAQRYHSR
+540 AAQRYR
-548 SKNGGESW
+548 SKNKNGGERQSP
-556 SSETGRKERDVD
+556 ETGRKERDVD

-612 SSSSA
+612 SSA
-617 PSPAEE
+617 ASPAED
-623 GSQTGGEVTEG
+623 GSQAGGEGTEG

-649 MKRQKKVGSES
+649 MKRQKKLGTES
-660 KDEFVELAKSEDSVS
+660 KEEFVEFAKSEDSAS

-701 WETDSTVSGSIPLS
+701 WETDSTMSGSIPLS

-721 PSASGTEDAVSALS
+721 PSASGAEDAASAMS

-740 SSLSQARSSA
+740 SSLSQTRSST

-755 QTPNIPLPNLPV
+755 QMPSIPPPNLPV
-767 GPGDTISIASI
+767 GPADTISMASI

-800 SRPSSAMASSVM
+800 SRPSSAMASSIM
-812 SGDVNRR
+812 SGDLGRR
-819 VDDDKIS
+819 VDDDKVS

-837 TSQLRQPDLHRA
+837 TSQLRQQDMHRA
-849 ESQSVLSCNTS
+849 ESQSVLSCSTS
-860 VSARTEGTSSN
+860 VSARTEGTSSHL
-871 MKVTQ
+871 KTTQ

-906 EKMSDYQIEKVVTDN
+906 EKMSDYQIEKVISDN
-921 KRSTLFKKKVTK
+921 KRSTLFKKKMTK
-933 GEESEKEDDTESASG
+933 GEENGIEDDRESTTN
-948 SHRYSLQ
+948 SHRRPLQ
-955 ADLDRTDRAF
+955 ADLDRTDTICD
-965 ALSSQCANAGEL
+965 LSSPSANTGAP
-977 KSEAETDIT
+977 KSEIETDIT
-986 KWLSGVKEREP
+986 KWLNGLKGEREP
-997 SYHDQSEKVREK
+997 PSYYDQSEKAEEK
-1009 YNRSSKVREMDSE
+1009 YSRSSKVREMDSE

-1033 EELNSCSSYESKG
+1033 EELDSCSSYESKG

-1054 FSSASAVEDKKMYK
+1054 FSSASAKEDKKMYK
-1068 YTRSRVSETTS
+1068 FTRSRVSETTS
-1079 AREESPELYVFRRTP
+1079 SREKSPELHVFSRTP
-1094 ERSFD
+1094 EPSFD
-1099 SESPEPSTQS
+1099 SGSSEPSTQS

-1117 ECEEEARSDTSEF
+1117 ACEEEARSDTSEF

-1152 VEQNEERFASR
+1152 VEQSEERFASR
-1163 AFSQYRRS
+1163 EFSQYRRS
-1171 IRKEEEEEMDDDA
+1171 MRKEEEEEMDDDA

-1197 AKLRRRKEE
+1197 AKLRRRREE

>member
-1 MSCVVSVQPGD
+1 
-12 IRQLCAP
+12 
-19 CIDFCNDPPLCSAP
+19 
-33 VLGNPLTAAM
+33 
-43 ASSRDSDNEQVVPDE
+43 
-58 EEERSDVKAVQ
+58 
-69 AHYLRSP
+69 
-76 SPSRYSVISDTDTE
+76 RYSVISDTDTE
-90 SIFMEPIHLS
+90 SIFMDPIHLS

-113 KTKDVKVDSVCPR
+113 KTKNAKVDAACPR
-126 MLESAQQLMVEDL
+126 MLESARQLMVEDL

-204 HILNAAHGTG
+204 HVLNAAHGTG

-225 NIQYLGIEVDDFPDM
+225 NIQYLGIEVDDFPDI

-327 ENTGDDDVTPSQSPA
+327 EHTGDEEVTPSQSPV
-342 VHAGTSS
+342 VHGTSS
-349 QLSGVGDSESIM
+349 QLSGVGDSESIL

-367 IIVEEEDTSSLLGSL
+367 ITVEEEDTSSLLGSL
-382 MSSSSVGKTSCVSK
+382 MSSSSAGKTSWVSK

-407 QLYEEWRKKQGLPER
+407 QLYEEWRKKQGLPAK
-422 EPATNHGRRTSPKFL
+422 EPGVTHERRTPSKL
-437 AQEEEQSEE
+437 LDQEEEQSDE
-446 DVEQMIHDW
+446 DVEQRIHDW
-455 QCKNEKYQMEG
+455 QCRNEKYQMDG

-471 DGDFSMGGRPYPS
+471 DRDSSMGGRPYPAG
-484 RECSDVESVSSL
+484 EFSDVESVSSF

-505 EASSCN
+505 EASSFS
-511 RMRRS
+511 RMTRS
-516 RTGSLSSESTW
+516 RTGSMSSESTW
-527 DMWNQRIL
+527 DMWNQRL
-535 EIEKE
+535 VEIEKE
-540 AAQRYHSR
+540 ASQRYR
-548 SKNGGESW
+548 SKNKIGGERQSP
-556 SSETGRKERDVD
+556 EAGRKERDLD
-568 EESVFSD
+568 EESVLSD

-617 PSPAEE
+617 QSPAED
-623 GSQTGGEVTEG
+623 GCQAGGEGMEG

-660 KDEFVELAKSEDSVS
+660 KEEFVEFAKSEDSAS

-701 WETDSTVSGSIPLS
+701 WETDSMMSGSIPLS

-721 PSASGTEDAVSALS
+721 PSASGAEDAASAMS

-740 SSLSQARSSA
+740 SSLSQTRNSTQMPS
-750 GAMQP
+750 
-755 QTPNIPLPNLPV
+755 IPLPNLPV
-767 GPGDTISIASI
+767 GPGDTISMASI

-812 SGDVNRR
+812 SGDFGRR
-819 VDDDKIS
+819 VDDDKVS

-837 TSQLRQPDLHRA
+837 TSQLRQQDIHRA
-849 ESQSVLSCNTS
+849 ESQSALSYNTS
-860 VSARTEGTSSN
+860 ASTRTEGTSSN
-871 MKVTQ
+871 MKTTQ

-906 EKMSDYQIEKVVTDN
+906 EKMSDYQIEKVISDN
-921 KRSTLFKKKVTK
+921 KRSTLFKKKMTK
-933 GEESEKEDDTESASG
+933 GEENEEEDDRESTTS
-948 SHRYSLQ
+948 SHRRPLR
-955 ADLDRTDRAF
+955 ADLERTDTVF
-965 ALSSQCANAGEL
+965 DLSSQPANTGAP
-977 KSEAETDIT
+977 KSEIETDIT
-986 KWLSGVKEREP
+986 KWLSGLKTEREP
-997 SYHDQSEKVREK
+997 SYYDRSEKVREK
-1009 YNRSSKVREMDSE
+1009 YSRSSKVREMDSE

-1033 EELNSCSSYESKG
+1033 EELDSCSSYESKG

-1054 FSSASAVEDKKMYK
+1054 FSSASAKEDKKMYK
-1068 YTRSRVSETTS
+1068 FTRSKVSETTS
-1079 AREESPELYVFRRTP
+1079 SREESPELHVFSRTP
-1094 ERSFD
+1094 EPPFD

-1109 RVRSHHVE
+1109 RVRSHYVE
-1117 ECEEEARSDTSEF
+1117 ACEEEARSDTSEF

-1152 VEQNEERFASR
+1152 VEESEERFASR
-1163 AFSQYRRS
+1163 QFSQYRRS
-1171 IRKEEEEEMDDDA
+1171 MRKEEEEEMDDDA

-1197 AKLRRRKEE
+1197 AKLRRRREE

>member
-1 MSCVVSVQPGD
+1 
-12 IRQLCAP
+12 
-19 CIDFCNDPPLCSAP
+19 
-33 VLGNPLTAAM
+33 
-43 ASSRDSDNEQVVPDE
+43 
-58 EEERSDVKAVQ
+58 
-69 AHYLRSP
+69 
-76 SPSRYSVISDTDTE
+76 RYSMVSDTDTE

-113 KTKDVKVDSVCPR
+113 KTKDVKVDAVCPG
-126 MLESAQQLMVEDL
+126 MLESAKQLMVEDL

-158 MDLQRALV
+158 MDLQRALM

-175 AVDEVWPNVFI
+175 AVDEVWPNIFI

-204 HILNAAHGTG
+204 HVLNAAHGTG

-225 NIQYLGIEVDDFPDM
+225 NIQYLGIEVDDFPDI

-251 FLDEALL
+251 FVDEALL

-288 MTILEAL
+288 MTILQAL

-327 ENTGDDDVTPSQSPA
+327 ENIGDDELTPSQSPV

-349 QLSGVGDSESIM
+349 QLSGFGDSESIM

-367 IIVEEEDTSSLLGSL
+367 IMVEEEDTSSLLGSL
-382 MSSSSVGKTSCVSK
+382 MSSPSVGKASWASK

-407 QLYEEWRKKQGLPER
+407 QLYEEWRKKQGLPAKEL
-422 EPATNHGRRTSPKFL
+422 ATNHGRRTSPKLL
-437 AQEEEQSEE
+437 AQEGEQSEE
-446 DVEQMIHDW
+446 DVEQIIHDW
-455 QCKNEKYQMEG
+455 QRRNEKYQME
-466 PPREE
+466 
-471 DGDFSMGGRPYPS
+471 DGDFTMGGRDYPPG
-484 RECSDVESVSSL
+484 EFSDVESVSSL

-516 RTGSLSSESTW
+516 RTGSVSSESTW
-527 DMWNQRIL
+527 DMWNQRLL

-540 AAQRYHSR
+540 ATQRYR
-548 SKNGGESW
+548 SKNKSSGESW
-556 SSETGRKERDVD
+556 SSKTESKERDVD
-568 EESVFSD
+568 EESVFSAC
-575 SSSFYN
+575 SSFYN

-617 PSPAEE
+617 PSPAED

-649 MKRQKKVGSES
+649 MKRQKKLGSES
-660 KDEFVELAKSEDSVS
+660 KEEFVELAKSEDSAS

-681 RVELLE
+681 RAELLE

-701 WETDSTVSGSIPLS
+701 WETDSTMSGSIPLS

-721 PSASGTEDAVSALS
+721 PSASGTEDASSALS
-735 MQTNH
+735 VQTNH
-740 SSLSQARSSA
+740 SSVSQARSAA
-750 GAMQP
+750 GAARP
-755 QTPNIPLPNLPV
+755 QTPSIPLPNLPV
-767 GPGDTISIASI
+767 GPGDTISMASI

-800 SRPSSAMASSVM
+800 SRPPSAMASSVM
-812 SGDVNRR
+812 SGDLGRR
-819 VDDDKIS
+819 VDDDKVS
-826 LLSAQSGSSLA
+826 LLSAQSGVSLA
-837 TSQLRQPDLHRA
+837 TSQCRQQEMQRA

-860 VSARTEGTSSN
+860 MSARTEGTGSN

-906 EKMSDYQIEKVVTDN
+906 EKMTDYQIEKVVRDN
-921 KRSTLFKKKVTK
+921 KRSTLFKKRVAK
-933 GEESEKEDDTESASG
+933 GEESENEDDTESTSG
-948 SHRYSLQ
+948 SHKHSFQ

-965 ALSSQCANAGEL
+965 ALSSQFANANAL
-977 KSEAETDIT
+977 KSEVETDIT
-986 KWLSGVKEREP
+986 KWLSGLKEREP
-997 SYHDQSEKVREK
+997 SYNDQSEKAGEK
-1009 YNRSSKVREMDSE
+1009 YNRTSKVREMDSE
-1022 TSSYRFSRSQR
+1022 SSSYRFCRSQR
-1033 EELNSCSSYESKG
+1033 EELNSSSSYESKG

-1054 FSSASAVEDKKMYK
+1054 FSSASEREDKKMYK
-1068 YTRSRVSETTS
+1068 FTRSRVSETS
-1079 AREESPELYVFRRTP
+1079 SGGKSPDLYDFRRTP
-1094 ERSFD
+1094 EPSFD
-1099 SESPEPSTQS
+1099 SESADPSTQS
-1109 RVRSHHVE
+1109 RVRSHRVE
-1117 ECEEEARSDTSEF
+1117 ECEEEARSDMSEF

-1152 VEQNEERFASR
+1152 VEQSEERFASR
-1163 AFSQYRRS
+1163 EFSQYRRR
-1171 IRKEEEEEMDDDA
+1171 IRKEEEEEEMDDDA

>member
-1 MSCVVSVQPGD
+1 
-12 IRQLCAP
+12 
-19 CIDFCNDPPLCSAP
+19 
-33 VLGNPLTAAM
+33 M
-43 ASSRDSDNEQVVPDE
+43 ASSRDSDSEQAVPHDE
-58 EEERSDVKAVQ
+58 EDEGQDVKAVQ

-76 SPSRYSVISDTDTE
+76 SPSRYSLISDTDTE

-113 KTKDVKVDSVCPR
+113 KTKDTNEESVCPR
-126 MLESAQQLMVEDL
+126 MLESARQLMVEDL

-204 HILNAAHGTG
+204 HVLNAAHGTG
-214 VYTGPGFYNGL
+214 VYTGAGFYNGL

-303 IYPNDGFLKQLREL
+303 IYPNDGFLKQLRDL

-327 ENTGDDDVTPSQSPA
+327 EHTGDEEVTPSQSPV

-349 QLSGVGDSESIM
+349 QLSGVEDSESIM

-367 IIVEEEDTSSLLGSL
+367 ITVEEEDTSSLLGSL
-382 MSSSSVGKTSCVSK
+382 MSSSSVGKTSRVSK

-407 QLYEEWRKKQGLPER
+407 QLYEEWRKKQGLPAKESGG
-422 EPATNHGRRTSPKFL
+422 NHGRRTSPKL
-437 AQEEEQSEE
+437 PDQEGEQSEE
-446 DVEQMIHDW
+446 DVEQRIHDW
-455 QCKNEKYQMEG
+455 QCRNEKYQMDG

-471 DGDFSMGGRPYPS
+471 DGDSSMGGRPYPTG
-484 RECSDVESVSSL
+484 EFSDVESVSSF
-496 EIRTLKQQL
+496 EIRTLKQQI
-505 EASSCN
+505 EASSFS

-516 RTGSLSSESTW
+516 RTGSMSSESTW
-527 DMWNQRIL
+527 DMWNQRLL
-535 EIEKE
+535 EVEKE
-540 AAQRYHSR
+540 AAQRYHS
-548 SKNGGESW
+548 KNKNCGERQSP
-556 SSETGRKERDVD
+556 ETGRKERDVD

-601 QFGFHKKDLES
+601 QFGFHKKDLEP

-617 PSPAEE
+617 PSPAED
-623 GSQTGGEVTEG
+623 GSQADGEETEG
-634 KSLSDINLSAYQAWK
+634 KSLSDINLTAYQAWK
-649 MKRQKKVGSES
+649 TKRQKKVGSES
-660 KDEFVELAKSEDSVS
+660 KEEFVEFAKSEDFAS

-701 WETDSTVSGSIPLS
+701 WETDSMMSGSIPLS

-721 PSASGTEDAVSALS
+721 PSASGAEDAASALS

-740 SSLSQARSSA
+740 SSLSQTRSST

-755 QTPNIPLPNLPV
+755 SIPVPNLPV
-767 GPGDTISIASI
+767 GPGDTISMASI

-800 SRPSSAMASSVM
+800 SRPSSAVASSIM
-812 SGDVNRR
+812 SGDLGRR
-819 VDDDKIS
+819 VDDDKVS
-826 LLSAQSGSSLA
+826 LLSARSGSSLA
-837 TSQLRQPDLHRA
+837 TSHLRQQNMHRA

-860 VSARTEGTSSN
+860 VSARTDGTSSN
-871 MKVTQ
+871 MKTTQ

-883 LFADD
+883 LFADE

-906 EKMSDYQIEKVVTDN
+906 EKMTDYQIEKVIRDN
-921 KRSTLFKKKVTK
+921 KRSTLFKKKMTK
-933 GEESEKEDDTESASG
+933 GDENEIEDDRESTTN
-948 SHRYSLQ
+948 SHRRPLQ
-955 ADLDRTDRAF
+955 ADLDRTDTVF
-965 ALSSQCANAGEL
+965 DLSSQPANTGAP
-977 KSEAETDIT
+977 KSEMETDIT
-986 KWLSGVKEREP
+986 KWLSGLKAEREP
-997 SYHDQSEKVREK
+997 PSYYDQSEKAREK
-1009 YNRSSKVREMDSE
+1009 YSRSSKVREMDSE

-1033 EELNSCSSYESKG
+1033 EELDSCSSYESTG

-1054 FSSASAVEDKKMYK
+1054 FSSASAKEDKKMYK
-1068 YTRSRVSETTS
+1068 FTRSRVSETS
-1079 AREESPELYVFRRTP
+1079 SREKSPELHAFSRTP
-1094 ERSFD
+1094 EPSFD

-1109 RVRSHHVE
+1109 RVRCHHVE
-1117 ECEEEARSDTSEF
+1117 ACEEEARSDMSEF

-1137 QSFSKSEEDGKKEAK
+1137 QSFSKSEEGGQKEAK
-1152 VEQNEERFASR
+1152 VEQSEERFASR
-1163 AFSQYRRS
+1163 QFSQYRRS
-1171 IRKEEEEEMDDDA
+1171 TRKEEEEEMDDDA

-1197 AKLRRRKEE
+1197 AKLRRRREE

>member
-1 MSCVVSVQPGD
+1 
-12 IRQLCAP
+12 
-19 CIDFCNDPPLCSAP
+19 
-33 VLGNPLTAAM
+33 M
-43 ASSRDSDNEQVVPDE
+43 ASGRDPDSEQVVPDE
-58 EEERSDVKAVQ
+58 EDEGPDVKAVQ

-76 SPSRYSVISDTDTE
+76 SPSRYSMISDTDTE

-113 KTKDVKVDSVCPR
+113 KTKDIKVDSVCPT

-204 HILNAAHGTG
+204 HVLNAAHGTG

-288 MTILEAL
+288 MTVLEAL

-327 ENTGDDDVTPSQSPA
+327 EHTGDEEVTPRQSPV

-349 QLSGVGDSESIM
+349 PLSGVWDSESIM

-367 IIVEEEDTSSLLGSL
+367 ITVEEEETSSLLGSL
-382 MSSSSVGKTSCVSK
+382 MSSSSVEKTSWVSK

-407 QLYEEWRKKQGLPER
+407 QLYKEWRKKQGLPAK
-422 EPATNHGRRTSPKFL
+422 EPGVNNGRRMSPKFL
-437 AQEEEQSEE
+437 DQEGEQSEE
-446 DVEQMIHDW
+446 DVEQRIHDW
-455 QCKNEKYQMEG
+455 QRRNEKYQMES

-471 DGDFSMGGRPYPS
+471 DGDPSMGGRPYPS
-484 RECSDVESVSSL
+484 GEFSDVESVSSF

-505 EASSCN
+505 EASSFS

-516 RTGSLSSESTW
+516 RTGSMSSESTW
-527 DMWNQRIL
+527 DMWNQRLL

-540 AAQRYHSR
+540 AAQRYHS
-548 SKNGGESW
+548 KNKNRGERQSP
-556 SSETGRKERDVD
+556 ETGRKERDVD
-568 EESVFSD
+568 EESVLSD
-575 SSSFYN
+575 SGSFYN

-601 QFGFHKKDLES
+601 QFGFHKKDLEP

-617 PSPAEE
+617 PPPSED
-623 GSQTGGEVTEG
+623 GSQAGEEETEG
-634 KSLSDINLSAYQAWK
+634 KSLSDINLTAYQAWK

-660 KDEFVELAKSEDSVS
+660 KEEFLEFAKSEDSAS

-701 WETDSTVSGSIPLS
+701 WETDSMMSGSIPLS

-721 PSASGTEDAVSALS
+721 PSASGAEDAASAMS
-735 MQTNH
+735 TQTNH
-740 SSLSQARSSA
+740 SSLSQTRSGT

-755 QTPNIPLPNLPV
+755 QTLSVPLPNLPV
-767 GPGDTISIASI
+767 GPGDTISMASI

-812 SGDVNRR
+812 SGDLGRR
-819 VDDDKIS
+819 VDDDKVS
-826 LLSAQSGSSLA
+826 VLSGQSGSSLA
-837 TSQLRQPDLHRA
+837 ASQLRQQDMHRA

-860 VSARTEGTSSN
+860 MSARTEGTSSN
-871 MKVTQ
+871 MKTTQ

-888 VDLKKLRRKEKE
+888 IDLKKLRRKEKE

-906 EKMSDYQIEKVVTDN
+906 EKMSDYQVEKVIRDN
-921 KRSTLFKKKVTK
+921 KRSTLFKKKMTK
-933 GEESEKEDDTESASG
+933 GEENEDDRESTTNG
-948 SHRYSLQ
+948 PRRPVQ
-955 ADLDRTDRAF
+955 ADFERADTVF
-965 ALSSQCANAGEL
+965 DLSSQPANTGVP
-977 KSEAETDIT
+977 KSETETDIT
-986 KWLSGVKEREP
+986 KWLSGLKAEREP
-997 SYHDQSEKVREK
+997 PSYYDQSEKVREK
-1009 YNRSSKVREMDSE
+1009 YSKSSKVREMDSE

-1033 EELNSCSSYESKG
+1033 EELDSCSSYESKG

-1054 FSSASAVEDKKMYK
+1054 FSSASAKEDKKMYK
-1068 YTRSRVSETTS
+1068 FTRSRVSETTS
-1079 AREESPELYVFRRTP
+1079 SREKSPELHVFSRTP
-1094 ERSFD
+1094 EPSLD

-1109 RVRSHHVE
+1109 RVRSHHME
-1117 ECEEEARSDTSEF
+1117 ACEEEAKSDMSEF

-1152 VEQNEERFASR
+1152 VEQSEERFASR
-1163 AFSQYRRS
+1163 QFSQYRRS
-1171 IRKEEEEEMDDDA
+1171 MRKEEEEEMDDDA

-1197 AKLRRRKEE
+1197 AKLRRRREE

>member
-1 MSCVVSVQPGD
+1 
-12 IRQLCAP
+12 
-19 CIDFCNDPPLCSAP
+19 
-33 VLGNPLTAAM
+33 M
-43 ASSRDSDNEQVVPDE
+43 ASGRDSDNEQVVPDE
-58 EEERSDVKAVQ
+58 EDEGRDVKAVQ

-76 SPSRYSVISDTDTE
+76 SPSRYSVVSDTDTE

-113 KTKDVKVDSVCPR
+113 KTRDNKVDPVCPR
-126 MLESAQQLMVEDL
+126 MFESAQQLMVEDL

-204 HILNAAHGTG
+204 HVLNAAHGTG

-279 AAYLMIYHH
+279 TAYLMIYHH

-327 ENTGDDDVTPSQSPA
+327 EHTGDEDITPRQSPVA
-342 VHAGTSS
+342 HAGTSS
-349 QLSGVGDSESIM
+349 QLSGVGDSESIV

-367 IIVEEEDTSSLLGSL
+367 ITVEEEDTSSLLSNHT
-382 MSSSSVGKTSCVSK
+382 SSSSVRKTSWVSK

-407 QLYEEWRKKQGLPER
+407 HLYEEWRKKQSLSAEELGVNHER
-422 EPATNHGRRTSPKFL
+422 KMSPKL
-437 AQEEEQSEE
+437 LDQEGEQYEE
-446 DVEQMIHDW
+446 DVKQRIHDW
-455 QCKNEKYQMEG
+455 QCRNEKYQMEG
-466 PPREE
+466 APGEE
-471 DGDFSMGGRPYPS
+471 DGDSSMGGRPYQS
-484 RECSDVESVSSL
+484 GEFSDTESVSSF
-496 EIRTLKQQL
+496 EIRALKEQL
-505 EASSCN
+505 EVSRFS

-516 RTGSLSSESTW
+516 RTGSVSSESTW
-527 DMWNQRIL
+527 DIWNQRLL

-540 AAQRYHSR
+540 AAQRYR
-548 SKNGGESW
+548 SKNRSCGEGQSP
-556 SSETGRKERDVD
+556 EAGRKERDVD
-568 EESVFSD
+568 EESVFSE

-601 QFGFHKKDLES
+601 QFGFHKKDLEP

-617 PSPAEE
+617 SSPAEDS
-623 GSQTGGEVTEG
+623 SQAGGEGTAG
-634 KSLSDINLSAYQAWK
+634 KSLSDVNLTAYQAWK

-660 KDEFVELAKSEDSVS
+660 KEEFVEFAKSEDSAS

-701 WETDSTVSGSIPLS
+701 WETDSTMSGSIPLS

-721 PSASGTEDAVSALS
+721 PSASGAEDAASALS

-740 SSLSQARSSA
+740 SSVSQTRSST
-750 GAMQP
+750 GAVQP
-755 QTPNIPLPNLPV
+755 QMPSIPLPNLPV
-767 GPGDTISIASI
+767 GPGDTISMASI

-800 SRPSSAMASSVM
+800 SRPSSAVASSM
-812 SGDVNRR
+812 SGDLGRR
-819 VDDDKIS
+819 ADDDKVS
-826 LLSAQSGSSLA
+826 LLSAQSGSSLGI
-837 TSQLRQPDLHRA
+837 SQLRQQDVHRA
-849 ESQSVLSCNTS
+849 ESQSVLSCNS
-860 VSARTEGTSSN
+860 SASARTEGTSSD
-871 MKVTQ
+871 MKT
-876 TSKPLYS
+876 TKISKLLYS

-906 EKMSDYQIEKVVTDN
+906 EKMSDYQIEKVIRDN

-933 GEESEKEDDTESASG
+933 GEENEIEDDRESPTD
-948 SHRYSLQ
+948 SHRHLLQ
-955 ADLDRTDRAF
+955 ADLDRTATVFDP
-965 ALSSQCANAGEL
+965 SSHPASTGAP
-977 KSEAETDIT
+977 KSETESDIT
-986 KWLSGVKEREP
+986 RWLSGLKAEREP
-997 SYHDQSEKVREK
+997 LSYYDQSEKARER
-1009 YNRSSKVREMDSE
+1009 YSRSSKVREMDSE

-1033 EELNSCSSYESKG
+1033 EELDSCSSYESKG
-1046 DSLRTMSR
+1046 DSLRTTSR
-1054 FSSASAVEDKKMYK
+1054 FSSASAKEDKKMYK
-1068 YTRSRVSETTS
+1068 FTRSRVSETTS
-1079 AREESPELYVFRRTP
+1079 TREKSPELYVFSRTP
-1094 ERSFD
+1094 DPSFG
-1099 SESPEPSTQS
+1099 SESPEPSTSS
-1109 RVRSHHVE
+1109 RVRSHHME
-1117 ECEEEARSDTSEF
+1117 ACEEEARSDMSEF

-1137 QSFSKSEEDGKKEAK
+1137 QSFSKSEEDGTKEAK
-1152 VEQNEERFASR
+1152 VEQSEERFASR
-1163 AFSQYRRS
+1163 QFSQYRRS
-1171 IRKEEEEEMDDDA
+1171 MRKEEEEEMDDDA

-1197 AKLRRRKEE
+1197 AKLQRRREE

>member
-1 MSCVVSVQPGD
+1 
-12 IRQLCAP
+12 
-19 CIDFCNDPPLCSAP
+19 
-33 VLGNPLTAAM
+33 M
-43 ASSRDSDNEQVVPDE
+43 ASSRDSDSEQVVPSEEDE
-58 EEERSDVKAVQ
+58 GPDVKAVQ
-69 AHYLRSP
+69 ASYLCSP
-76 SPSRYSVISDTDTE
+76 SPSRYSVMSDADTE

-106 QIINEEL
+106 KIISEEL
-113 KTKDVKVDSVCPR
+113 KTKDASVDSACPR
-126 MLESAQQLMVEDL
+126 MLESARQLMVEDL

-204 HILNAAHGTG
+204 HVLNAAHGTG
-214 VYTGPGFYNGL
+214 VYTGPTFYNGL

-258 TYRGKILVSSEMGIS
+258 TYRGKILVNSEMGIS

-288 MTILEAL
+288 MTVLEAL

-303 IYPNDGFLKQLREL
+303 IYPNDGFLKQLRDL

-327 ENTGDDDVTPSQSPA
+327 EHTGSEGVTPSQSP
-342 VHAGTSS
+342 VVNAGTSS
-349 QLSGVGDSESIM
+349 QPSGAGDSESVM

-367 IIVEEEDTSSLLGSL
+367 ITVEEEDTTSLLGSF
-382 MSSSSVGKTSCVSK
+382 MSSSSVEKTSWVSK

-407 QLYEEWRKKQGLPER
+407 HLYEEWRKKQSLPAK
-422 EPATNHGRRTSPKFL
+422 EPGVNHGRRTSPKL
-437 AQEEEQSEE
+437 LDQEREQSEE
-446 DVEQMIHDW
+446 NVEQRIHDW
-455 QCKNEKYQMEG
+455 QCRNEKYQMEG
-466 PPREE
+466 LPREE
-471 DGDFSMGGRPYPS
+471 YGDASMGGRPYPPG
-484 RECSDVESVSSL
+484 EFHDVESVSSF
-496 EIRTLKQQL
+496 EIRTLRQQL
-505 EASSCN
+505 EASSLS

-516 RTGSLSSESTW
+516 RTGSMSSESTW
-527 DMWNQRIL
+527 DMWNQRLL

-540 AAQRYHSR
+540 AAQRYHS
-548 SKNGGESW
+548 KNKNCGERQTP
-556 SSETGRKERDVD
+556 ETGEERDVD
-568 EESVFSD
+568 EESVLSE

-581 FCQKNKDKLT
+581 FCQKKKDKLT
-591 PLERWKVKRI
+591 PLERWKIKRI
-601 QFGFHKKDLES
+601 QFGFHKKDLEPS
-612 SSSSA
+612 SSGA
-617 PSPAEE
+617 PSPAEDV
-623 GSQTGGEVTEG
+623 SQAGGEGTER
-634 KSLSDINLSAYQAWK
+634 KSLSDINLAAYQAWK

-660 KDEFVELAKSEDSVS
+660 KEEFVEFTRSEDSAS

-692 LEESQSMCS
+692 LAESQSMCS

-715 AFWPSA
+715 AFWASE
-721 PSASGTEDAVSALS
+721 PSASGAEDARSALS

-740 SSLSQARSSA
+740 SSLSQTRSNT

-755 QTPNIPLPNLPV
+755 QMPSIPLPNLPV
-767 GPGDTISIASI
+767 GPGDTISMASI

-800 SRPSSAMASSVM
+800 SRPSSAMASIM
-812 SGDVNRR
+812 SGNLGRC
-819 VDDDKIS
+819 VDDDKVYPLCARS
-826 LLSAQSGSSLA
+826 SSSLA
-837 TSQLRQPDLHRA
+837 TSQLLQQDMHKA

-860 VSARTEGTSSN
+860 ANARTEGTGSS
-871 MKVTQ
+871 MKTTQ

-883 LFADD
+883 LFADE
-888 VDLKKLRRKEKE
+888 VDLKKIRRKEKE

-906 EKMSDYQIEKVVTDN
+906 EKMTDYQTEKVIRDN
-921 KRSTLFKKKVTK
+921 KRSTSFKKKMTK
-933 GEESEKEDDTESASG
+933 GEDKEIEDDRERTTN
-948 SHRYSLQ
+948 SHRRPLQ
-955 ADLDRTDRAF
+955 AHLEGTDRVF
-965 ALSSQCANAGEL
+965 DLFSQPANTGIP
-977 KSEAETDIT
+977 KSEIETDIT
-986 KWLSGVKEREP
+986 KWLSGLEGEREP
-997 SYHDQSEKVREK
+997 SSFDDQSKKAREK
-1009 YNRSSKVREMDSE
+1009 YSRSSTVREMDSE
-1022 TSSYRFSRSQR
+1022 TSSYRISRSQR
-1033 EELNSCSSYESKG
+1033 EELDSSSSYESKG

-1054 FSSASAVEDKKMYK
+1054 FSSASAKEDKNMYK
-1068 YTRSRVSETTS
+1068 FSRSRVSETTS
-1079 AREESPELYVFRRTP
+1079 SRENCPELHVFRRTP
-1094 ERSFD
+1094 EPSFD

-1109 RVRSHHVE
+1109 RVRYHVE
-1117 ECEEEARSDTSEF
+1117 ACEEEARSDTSEF
-1130 GAKRKFT
+1130 GAKRKFR

-1152 VEQNEERFASR
+1152 VEQSEERFAYR
-1163 AFSQYRRS
+1163 QFSQYRRTM
-1171 IRKEEEEEMDDDA
+1171 RKEEEEEMDDDA
-1184 IIAAWRSRLEETT
+1184 IIAAWRNRLEETT

>member
-1 MSCVVSVQPGD
+1 
-12 IRQLCAP
+12 
-19 CIDFCNDPPLCSAP
+19 
-33 VLGNPLTAAM
+33 
-43 ASSRDSDNEQVVPDE
+43 
-58 EEERSDVKAVQ
+58 
-69 AHYLRSP
+69 
-76 SPSRYSVISDTDTE
+76 RYSVISDTDTE

-113 KTKDVKVDSVCPR
+113 KTKDTKEDSGCPR
-126 MLESAQQLMVEDL
+126 MLESAQQLLVEDL

-204 HILNAAHGTG
+204 HVLNAAHGTG

-240 DISKHFRPAAE
+240 DIAKHFRPAAE

-288 MTILEAL
+288 MTVLEAL

-327 ENTGDDDVTPSQSPA
+327 EHTGDEEVTPSQSPV
-342 VHAGTSS
+342 VHAGPSS
-349 QLSGVGDSESIM
+349 QLSGVGDTESIV

-367 IIVEEEDTSSLLGSL
+367 ITVEEEDTSSLLGSL

-407 QLYEEWRKKQGLPER
+407 QLYEEWRKKQGLPAKELR
-422 EPATNHGRRTSPKFL
+422 VNHGGRTSPKLL
-437 AQEEEQSEE
+437 AQEGEQSEE
-446 DVEQMIHDW
+446 DVEQRIHDW
-455 QCKNEKYQMEG
+455 QCRNEKYQMEG
-466 PPREE
+466 PPREK
-471 DGDFSMGGRPYPS
+471 DGDSSMGGRPYLS
-484 RECSDVESVSSL
+484 GEFSDVESVSSF

-505 EASSCN
+505 EASSFS

-516 RTGSLSSESTW
+516 RTGSMSSESTW
-527 DMWNQRIL
+527 DMWNQRLL

-540 AAQRYHSR
+540 AAQRYHS
-548 SKNGGESW
+548 KNKNCGERQSP
-556 SSETGRKERDVD
+556 ETGRKERDVD

-581 FCQKNKDKLT
+581 FCQKNKEKLT

-601 QFGFHKKDLES
+601 QFGFHKKDLEP

-617 PSPAEE
+617 PSPAED
-623 GSQTGGEVTEG
+623 GSQEDGEGTEG
-634 KSLSDINLSAYQAWK
+634 KSLSDINLTAYQAWK
-649 MKRQKKVGSES
+649 MKRQKKVGSE
-660 KDEFVELAKSEDSVS
+660 KKEEFMEFAKSEDFAS

-701 WETDSTVSGSIPLS
+701 WETDSTMSRSIPLS

-721 PSASGTEDAVSALS
+721 PSASGAEDAASALS

-740 SSLSQARSSA
+740 SSLSQTRSNA

-755 QTPNIPLPNLPV
+755 SIPLPNLPV
-767 GPGDTISIASI
+767 GPGDTISMASI

-812 SGDVNRR
+812 SGDFGRR
-819 VDDDKIS
+819 VDDDKVS
-826 LLSAQSGSSLA
+826 LLSARSGSSFS
-837 TSQLRQPDLHRA
+837 TSQLHQQDMHRA

-860 VSARTEGTSSN
+860 VSARTDGTSSN
-871 MKVTQ
+871 MKTTQ

-883 LFADD
+883 LFADE

-906 EKMSDYQIEKVVTDN
+906 EKMSDYQIEKVIRDN
-921 KRSTLFKKKVTK
+921 KRSTLFKKKMTK
-933 GEESEKEDDTESASG
+933 GEEDEIEDDRGSTTN
-948 SHRYSLQ
+948 SHRRLLQ
-955 ADLDRTDRAF
+955 ADLDRTDTVSD
-965 ALSSQCANAGEL
+965 LSSQPANTGAP
-977 KSEAETDIT
+977 KSEIETDIT
-986 KWLSGVKEREP
+986 KWLSGLKAEREP
-997 SYHDQSEKVREK
+997 PSYYDQSEKAREK
-1009 YNRSSKVREMDSE
+1009 YSRSSKVREMDSE

-1033 EELNSCSSYESKG
+1033 EELDSCSSYESKG

-1054 FSSASAVEDKKMYK
+1054 FSSASAKEDKKMYK
-1068 YTRSRVSETTS
+1068 FTRSRVSETS
-1079 AREESPELYVFRRTP
+1079 SREKSPELHVFSQTP
-1094 ERSFD
+1094 EPSFD

-1117 ECEEEARSDTSEF
+1117 ACEEEGRLDMSEF

-1152 VEQNEERFASR
+1152 VEQSEERFASR
-1163 AFSQYRRS
+1163 QFSQYRRS
-1171 IRKEEEEEMDDDA
+1171 MRKEEEEEMDDDA

-1197 AKLRRRKEE
+1197 AKLRRRREE

>member
-1 MSCVVSVQPGD
+1 
-12 IRQLCAP
+12 
-19 CIDFCNDPPLCSAP
+19 
-33 VLGNPLTAAM
+33 M
-43 ASSRDSDNEQVVPDE
+43 ASSRDSEREQVVPDE
-58 EEERSDVKAVQ
+58 EDEEPDVKALQ

-76 SPSRYSVISDTDTE
+76 SPSRYSMISDTDTE

-113 KTKDVKVDSVCPR
+113 KTKDTKVDSMCPR

-204 HILNAAHGTG
+204 HVLNAAHGTG

-327 ENTGDDDVTPSQSPA
+327 EHTSDEEVTPSRSPI

-349 QLSGVGDSESIM
+349 QLSGAGDSESII
-361 GAKAHS
+361 GAKVHS
-367 IIVEEEDTSSLLGSL
+367 ITVEEEDTRSLLDSL
-382 MSSSSVGKTSCVSK
+382 MSSSSVGKTSWVSK

-407 QLYEEWRKKQGLPER
+407 QLYEEWRKKQGLP
-422 EPATNHGRRTSPKFL
+422 AKQTGVNHGRKTSPKL
-437 AQEEEQSEE
+437 LDQDGEQSEE
-446 DVEQMIHDW
+446 DVEQRIHDW
-455 QCKNEKYQMEG
+455 QRRNEKYQMEG
-466 PPREE
+466 PHSEE
-471 DGDFSMGGRPYPS
+471 DGDSTMGGRPCPS
-484 RECSDVESVSSL
+484 GEFSDVESVSSF

-505 EASSCN
+505 EASSFS

-516 RTGSLSSESTW
+516 CTGSVSSESTW
-527 DMWNQRIL
+527 DMWNQRLL

-540 AAQRYHSR
+540 AAQRYHSK
-548 SKNGGESW
+548 SKNCEERHSP
-556 SSETGRKERDVD
+556 ETRRKERDVD

-601 QFGFHKKDLES
+601 QFGFHKKDLEPS
-612 SSSSA
+612 SCSA
-617 PSPAEE
+617 PSPAED
-623 GSQTGGEVTEG
+623 GSQTRGEGAEG
-634 KSLSDINLSAYQAWK
+634 KSLSDINLTAYQAWK
-649 MKRQKKVGSES
+649 MKRQKKLGSES
-660 KDEFVELAKSEDSVS
+660 KEEFVEFAKSEDSAS

-681 RVELLE
+681 RIELLE

-701 WETDSTVSGSIPLS
+701 WETDSTMSGSIPLS

-721 PSASGTEDAVSALS
+721 PSASGAEDAASALS

-740 SSLSQARSSA
+740 SSIPHARSSI

-755 QTPNIPLPNLPV
+755 QMPSIPLPNLPV
-767 GPGDTISIASI
+767 GPGDTISMASI

-800 SRPSSAMASSVM
+800 SRPSSAVASSVI
-812 SGDVNRR
+812 SGDLGRHA
-819 VDDDKIS
+819 DDDKVS
-826 LLSAQSGSSLA
+826 LLSAQSGLSLG
-837 TSQLRQPDLHRA
+837 TSQLHQQDVHRA

-860 VSARTEGTSSN
+860 MSTRTEGTSSD
-871 MKVTQ
+871 MKTIQ

-906 EKMSDYQIEKVVTDN
+906 EKMSDYQIEKVIRDN
-921 KRSTLFKKKVTK
+921 KRSTLFKKKMTK
-933 GEESEKEDDTESASG
+933 GEENEIEDSRKSTTN
-948 SHRYSLQ
+948 SHRHPLQ
-955 ADLDRTDRAF
+955 ADLDRIDTIFD
-965 ALSSQCANAGEL
+965 LPSQPANTSTQ
-977 KSEAETDIT
+977 KSETETDIT
-986 KWLSGVKEREP
+986 KWLSGLREEREP
-997 SYHDQSEKVREK
+997 PSYYDQSEKSREK
-1009 YNRSSKVREMDSE
+1009 YSRSSKVREVDSE

-1033 EELNSCSSYESKG
+1033 EELDSCSSYESKG
-1046 DSLRTMSR
+1046 DSLRTTSR
-1054 FSSASAVEDKKMYK
+1054 FSSASAKEDKKMYK
-1068 YTRSRVSETTS
+1068 FTRSRVSETTS
-1079 AREESPELYVFRRTP
+1079 SREKSPELYVFRQTP
-1094 ERSFD
+1094 EPSCN
-1099 SESPEPSTQS
+1099 SASPESSTQS

-1117 ECEEEARSDTSEF
+1117 ECEEEARSDMSEF

-1137 QSFSKSEEDGKKEAK
+1137 QSFSKSEEDGEKEAK
-1152 VEQNEERFASR
+1152 VEQSEERFASR
-1163 AFSQYRRS
+1163 QFSQYRRS
-1171 IRKEEEEEMDDDA
+1171 MRKEEEEEMDDDA

-1197 AKLRRRKEE
+1197 EKLRRRREE

>member
-1 MSCVVSVQPGD
+1 
-12 IRQLCAP
+12 
-19 CIDFCNDPPLCSAP
+19 
-33 VLGNPLTAAM
+33 M
-43 ASSRDSDNEQVVPDE
+43 ASGRDSDSEQAVPDE
-58 EEERSDVKAVQ
+58 EEEGADVKSVQ

-76 SPSRYSVISDTDTE
+76 SPSRYSLISDTDTE
-90 SIFMEPIHLS
+90 SILMEPIHLS

-113 KTKDVKVDSVCPR
+113 KTKDTTVNSVCPS

-204 HILNAAHGTG
+204 HVLNAAHGTG
-214 VYTGPGFYNGL
+214 VYTGAGFYNGL

-327 ENTGDDDVTPSQSPA
+327 EHNGDEEVTPSQSPV
-342 VHAGTSS
+342 VHARTSP
-349 QLSGVGDSESIM
+349 QLSGAGDSESIV

-382 MSSSSVGKTSCVSK
+382 MSSSSVGKTSSVSK

-407 QLYEEWRKKQGLPER
+407 QLYEEWRKKQGM
-422 EPATNHGRRTSPKFL
+422 PAKEAGVNSEGTSPRL
-437 AQEEEQSEE
+437 LDQDGEQSKE
-446 DVEQMIHDW
+446 DVEQRIYDW
-455 QCKNEKYQMEG
+455 QRRNEKYQMEG

-471 DGDFSMGGRPYPS
+471 DGDSSVGGRPYPS
-484 RECSDVESVSSL
+484 GVFSDVESVSSF

-505 EASSCN
+505 EASSSS

-516 RTGSLSSESTW
+516 RTDSTSSESTW
-527 DMWNQRIL
+527 DMWNQRLL

-540 AAQRYHSR
+540 AAQRYYF
-548 SKNGGESW
+548 KNKNCRERQSP
-556 SSETGRKERDVD
+556 ETGRKERDVD
-568 EESVFSD
+568 EESVFSET
-575 SSSFYN
+575 SSFYN
-581 FCQKNKDKLT
+581 FCQKNKDHLT

-601 QFGFHKKDLES
+601 QFGFHKKDLEQS
-612 SSSSA
+612 SSSSV
-617 PSPAEE
+617 PSPAED
-623 GSQTGGEVTEG
+623 GSQEGGEGTEG
-634 KSLSDINLSAYQAWK
+634 KSLSDINLTAYQAWK

-660 KDEFVELAKSEDSVS
+660 KEEFVEFAKSEDSAS

-681 RVELLE
+681 RAELLE

-701 WETDSTVSGSIPLS
+701 WETGSMMSGSIPLS
-715 AFWPSA
+715 AFWPSV
-721 PSASGTEDAVSALS
+721 PSASSAEDAASALS

-740 SSLSQARSSA
+740 SSLSQARSST
-750 GAMQP
+750 GAVQP
-755 QTPNIPLPNLPV
+755 QVPSTPLPNLPV
-767 GPGDTISIASI
+767 GPGDTISMASI

-800 SRPSSAMASSVM
+800 SRPSSAVASSFM
-812 SGDVNRR
+812 SGDLGRR
-819 VDDDKIS
+819 VDDDKVS
-826 LLSAQSGSSLA
+826 LLSAQSGSSLPA
-837 TSQLRQPDLHRA
+837 SQLRQHDMHRA
-849 ESQSVLSCNTS
+849 ETQSVLSCNTS
-860 VSARTEGTSSN
+860 VSTRTEGTNSN
-871 MKVTQ
+871 LKTAQ

-888 VDLKKLRRKEKE
+888 IDLKKLRRKEKE

-906 EKMSDYQIEKVVTDN
+906 EKMTDYQIEKVIRDN
-921 KRSTLFKKKVTK
+921 KRSTLFKKKMTK
-933 GEESEKEDDTESASG
+933 GEEDELEDDRASTT
-948 SHRYSLQ
+948 SSRRHPLQ
-955 ADLDRTDRAF
+955 TDLDRTDPG
-965 ALSSQCANAGEL
+965 QPANTGAP
-977 KSEAETDIT
+977 KSETDIA
-986 KWLSGVKEREP
+986 KWLSGLKAEREP
-997 SYHDQSEKVREK
+997 PSYYDQSEKAREK
-1009 YNRSSKVREMDSE
+1009 YSRSSKVREMDSE
-1022 TSSYRFSRSQR
+1022 TCSYRFSRSQR
-1033 EELNSCSSYESKG
+1033 DELDSCSSYESEG

-1054 FSSASAVEDKKMYK
+1054 FSSASEKEDKKMYK
-1068 YTRSRVSETTS
+1068 YMRSRVSETS
-1079 AREESPELYVFRRTP
+1079 SREKSPELHVFSRTP
-1094 ERSFD
+1094 EPSFD
-1099 SESPEPSTQS
+1099 SEPPETSPQC

-1117 ECEEEARSDTSEF
+1117 ACEEEARSDMSEF

-1137 QSFSKSEEDGKKEAK
+1137 QSFSKSDEDGKKEAK
-1152 VEQNEERFASR
+1152 VEQREERFACRQS
-1163 AFSQYRRS
+1163 SQYRRRM
-1171 IRKEEEEEMDDDA
+1171 RKEEEEEQELDDDA
-1184 IIAAWRSRLEETT
+1184 VIAAWRSRLEETT
-1197 AKLRRRKEE
+1197 EKLRRRREE

>member
-1 MSCVVSVQPGD
+1 
-12 IRQLCAP
+12 R
-19 CIDFCNDPPLCSAP
+19 
-33 VLGNPLTAAM
+33 
-43 ASSRDSDNEQVVPDE
+43 
-58 EEERSDVKAVQ
+58 
-69 AHYLRSP
+69 
-76 SPSRYSVISDTDTE
+76 
-90 SIFMEPIHLS
+90 
-100 SAVAAK
+100 
-106 QIINEEL
+106 
-113 KTKDVKVDSVCPR
+113 
-126 MLESAQQLMVEDL
+126 
-139 YNRVKEKID
+139 
-148 DTSLFNTPCV
+148 
-158 MDLQRALV
+158 
-166 KDRLETPRD
+166 
-175 AVDEVWPNVFI
+175 
-186 AEKSVAV
+186 SVAV

-204 HILNAAHGTG
+204 HVLNAAHGTG
-214 VYTGPGFYNGL
+214 VYTGPDFYNGL

-327 ENTGDDDVTPSQSPA
+327 EHTGDEQVTPSQSPV
-342 VHAGTSS
+342 VHARTSS
-349 QLSGVGDSESIM
+349 RLSGVGDSESIM

-367 IIVEEEDTSSLLGSL
+367 ITVEEEDTSSLLGSF
-382 MSSSSVGKTSCVSK
+382 MSYSSAGKTSWVSK

-407 QLYEEWRKKQGLPER
+407 QLYEEWRKKQGLSAK
-422 EPATNHGRRTSPKFL
+422 EPRVNHGRTSPKL
-437 AQEEEQSEE
+437 LDQEGEQSEE
-446 DVEQMIHDW
+446 NVEQRIHDW
-455 QCKNEKYQMEG
+455 QCRNEKHQMEG

-471 DGDFSMGGRPYPS
+471 DGDSSMGGRPYPS
-484 RECSDVESVSSL
+484 GEFSDVESVSSF

-505 EASSCN
+505 EASSFS

-516 RTGSLSSESTW
+516 RTGSMSSESTW
-527 DMWNQRIL
+527 DMWNQRLL

-540 AAQRYHSR
+540 AAQRYR
-548 SKNGGESW
+548 SKNKIGGERQSP
-556 SSETGRKERDVD
+556 ETERKERDVD

-581 FCQKNKDKLT
+581 FCQKNKEKLT

-617 PSPAEE
+617 PSPAEY
-623 GSQTGGEVTEG
+623 GSQAGGEGTEG
-634 KSLSDINLSAYQAWK
+634 KSLSDLNLTAYQAWK

-660 KDEFVELAKSEDSVS
+660 KEEFVEFAKSEDSAS

-701 WETDSTVSGSIPLS
+701 WETDSTMSGSIPLS

-721 PSASGTEDAVSALS
+721 PSASGAEDAASAMS

-740 SSLSQARSSA
+740 SSLSQNRSST
-750 GAMQP
+750 GATQP
-755 QTPNIPLPNLPV
+755 QMPSIPLCNLPV
-767 GPGDTISIASI
+767 GPGDTISMASI

-812 SGDVNRR
+812 SGDLGRH
-819 VDDDKIS
+819 VDDDKVS

-837 TSQLRQPDLHRA
+837 TSQLRQQDMHRA

-860 VSARTEGTSSN
+860 VSARTEGTGSN
-871 MKVTQ
+871 MKTTQ

-906 EKMSDYQIEKVVTDN
+906 EKMSNYQVEKVIRDN
-921 KRSTLFKKKVTK
+921 KRSTLFKKKITK
-933 GEESEKEDDTESASG
+933 GEENEIGDDRESTTN
-948 SHRYSLQ
+948 SHRRPLQ
-955 ADLDRTDRAF
+955 ADVDRTDTVF
-965 ALSSQCANAGEL
+965 DLSSQPANTGAPKTEV
-977 KSEAETDIT
+977 ETDIT
-986 KWLSGVKEREP
+986 KWLSGLKAEREP
-997 SYHDQSEKVREK
+997 PSYYDQSEKSREK
-1009 YNRSSKVREMDSE
+1009 YSRSSKVREMDSE

-1033 EELNSCSSYESKG
+1033 EELDSCSSYESKG

-1054 FSSASAVEDKKMYK
+1054 FSSASAKEDKKMYK
-1068 YTRSRVSETTS
+1068 FTRSRVSETTS
-1079 AREESPELYVFRRTP
+1079 AREESPERHVFSRTP
-1094 ERSFD
+1094 EPSFD
-1099 SESPEPSTQS
+1099 SESPEPPTQS

-1117 ECEEEARSDTSEF
+1117 ACEEEARSDMSEF

-1152 VEQNEERFASR
+1152 VEQSEERFASR
-1163 AFSQYRRS
+1163 QFSQYRRS
-1171 IRKEEEEEMDDDA
+1171 TRKEEEEEMDDDA

-1197 AKLRRRKEE
+1197 AKLQRRREE